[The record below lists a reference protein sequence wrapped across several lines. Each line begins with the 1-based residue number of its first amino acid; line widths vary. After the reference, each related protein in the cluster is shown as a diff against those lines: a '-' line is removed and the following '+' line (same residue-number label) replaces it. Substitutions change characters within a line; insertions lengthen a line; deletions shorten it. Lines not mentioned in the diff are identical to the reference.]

1 MRVLAGAK
9 RLSTP
14 PALRRSLSESSL
26 GRPASRDEEQL
37 RRHCS
42 TLPDSLRAPA
52 SPRGPAAEERSGS
65 SMRYSLYQSPHLL
78 LLQGYSQQH
87 KEIVKEIHFGVQ
99 ELRGARTSCLHH
111 PRFSRGKEN
120 KERAV
125 VLLARGA
132 GSGGVAAHPAQPPL
146 LTPRLPARQDSL
158 VYLLNREQHTVGQ
171 RTQASKP
178 SISLSAP
185 DILPLHCTIRKLR
198 ASRHRSEEQLVLEP
212 SAGAGVSIN
221 FCQVARTAV
230 LRHGDLLSL
239 GLYYLLLYK
248 DPTKAQPLPAQTLLR
263 LRALHPEGPP
273 VCGACGS
280 LLRERGFSGAPSKKR
295 GSSPTGG
302 PRAPRRKLML
312 EFEPAAEDV
321 LLRRIVTL
329 IEPGGDDHKLTPAF
343 LLCLCIQHSAT
354 SFEPGDFGQLLL
366 KAAKMIQRTVWVSRW
381 GGAKGW
387 GQWGPPPGFPSLVP
401 TSSLVLS
408 PSLPAQERTRELAE
422 KQSQHQDPAALSR
435 FGIADLLPDLQHIL
449 FWMSNAIEVLYFV
462 QQKSPTYIQSME
474 EELDVKGS
482 KESLFSSTITASE
495 EAMTVLEE
503 VIMYTFQQCVYYIS
517 KPRKSVE
524 LPRRASLLGR
534 RCLGRARLAPAA
546 ARRGGQQGIM
556 VRFRAGGKGA
566 PGLSP
571 LDRAAPRGSR
581 EQSGQCEA
589 GERGVV
595 CGTRP
600 ARTQGMLLGC
610 SVLASLSAAAQR
622 GGVLGVGCGSCK
634 KQTNKQR
641 KERGAAVS
649 SQLLLPPGQCLYVS
663 LPALLECNP
672 FPNPSEGREGWRA
685 SPPLP
690 EELRR
695 VVLTYQAVLDLLRQY
710 EVHPEI
716 TSQMF
721 AYLFFFSNTLLFNQ
735 LLDKGSSLGCFHWS
749 QGVKLRASVRL
760 LLEWLRGAGFEQ
772 LAQQF
777 FAKLA
782 SVANLLAMPGSQLLQ
797 LSWPALRAEFPALS
811 PAQLH
816 RVLSQ
821 CQAVMD
827 VGFVAA
833 WQPGEEESTAAF
845 QHEGMLESFDNHPPI
860 ILPSGG
866 FKVDLEVE
874 TLDDNIYRHLLYIR
888 HFLWSLQSKS
898 PHGGEGP
905 GSAPP
910 KVASVPAPHGGA
922 VFGVGG
928 GAFFGYLFLLFKKE
942 PRATPEIL
950 DENVSLVAAPGGCT
964 EPELDGSPQPT
975 LDANGCPRQHL
986 AGEPQLQEKL
996 QQLQLGRG
1004 TAPPA
1009 PSCLL
1014 TPPTT
1019 PLNFDSA
1026 SPESPQG
1033 TGKAL
1038 QDPRR
1043 NGMNGTK
1050 SSTPEGTQDRR
1061 CPWKGCRRNCK
1072 AEFGGRQSD
1081 NNPVSPL
1088 AGCSPTP
1095 YDYPTPES
1103 SSRSSATDDFC
1114 YVFVVELERGP
1125 LGLGMGLIDGL
1136 HTPLTSPGIYIRTL
1150 IEDSPAAADGRLSI
1164 GDRILAVNGTSLIGA
1179 DYQRL
1184 QGRAARTHLAVSALR
1199 AQLLWAHFFGAVSLW
1214 LGPQRSPL
1222 PLAALCSAV
1231 DLIRSGGKKLRF
1243 LVAKS
1248 DMEIAKKI
1256 VSSSSSS

>member
-1 MRVLAGAK
+1 MEGKKAREKDGKLCFMTTSRTMFYGPSSTMAPPSKNRLKRQSRLFSQVLYRTLSYKDRSSASASPAAGEDDPAELSTQLSAPGILKIFGGNICAGTNYKSVLVTGSSGARELVKEALERYGLSQLSAGQYALCDVIGRFEGPEKQWQTEGLRVLGDHEKPLLIQDLWKPREGFSRRLELRRRAEVEELAAKDVDTTTAGINAQARKLQRHRARGARRAAAGAE
-9 RLSTP
+9 RRGAP
-14 PALRRSLSESSL
+14 PALRRSLSETSL
-26 GRPASRDEEQL
+26 GTPARRAGTGAGAGAGSWLQ
-37 RRHCS
+37 RHCS
-42 TLPDSLRAPA
+42 TLPGS
-52 SPRGPAAEERSGS
+52 PAAARSGG

-87 KEIVKEIHFGVQ
+87 
-99 ELRGARTSCLHH
+99 
-111 PRFSRGKEN
+111 
-120 KERAV
+120 
-125 VLLARGA
+125 
-132 GSGGVAAHPAQPPL
+132 
-146 LTPRLPARQDSL
+146 DSL

-198 ASRHRSEEQLVLEP
+198 PSRHRSEEKLVLEP
-212 SAGAGVSIN
+212 IAGASISVN
-221 FCQVARTAV
+221 FAEVARTVV

-248 DPTKAQPLPAQTLLR
+248 DPMKAQPLPAQTLLR
-263 LRALHPEGPP
+263 LRALHPAAPEGRP

-280 LLRERGFSGAPSKKR
+280 LLREKDPAAKKQGPS
-295 GSSPTGG
+295 PAGG
-302 PRAPRRKLML
+302 PRTPRRKLQL
-312 EFEPAAEDV
+312 EFEPAAEDM
-321 LLRRIVTL
+321 LLWRIMTL

-366 KAAKMIQRTVWVSRW
+366 KVAKMIHRT
-381 GGAKGW
+381 
-387 GQWGPPPGFPSLVP
+387 
-401 TSSLVLS
+401 
-408 PSLPAQERTRELAE
+408 ERTQELSE
-422 KQSQHQDPAALSR
+422 KQSQHQDPASLSR
-435 FGIADLLPDLQHIL
+435 FTITDLLPDLQHII
-449 FWMSNAIEVLYFV
+449 FWMANAIEILYFV

-474 EELDVKGS
+474 EELDIRGS

-517 KPRKSVE
+517 K
-524 LPRRASLLGR
+524 
-534 RCLGRARLAPAA
+534 
-546 ARRGGQQGIM
+546 
-556 VRFRAGGKGA
+556 
-566 PGLSP
+566 
-571 LDRAAPRGSR
+571 
-581 EQSGQCEA
+581 
-589 GERGVV
+589 
-595 CGTRP
+595 
-600 ARTQGMLLGC
+600 
-610 SVLASLSAAAQR
+610 
-622 GGVLGVGCGSCK
+622 
-634 KQTNKQR
+634 
-641 KERGAAVS
+641 
-649 SQLLLPPGQCLYVS
+649 CLYVS

-672 FPNPSEGREGWRA
+672 FQSECRESWRA
-685 SPPLP
+685 APALP
-690 EELRR
+690 EDLRR
-695 VVLTYQAVLDLLRQY
+695 VVLIYQAVLDLLHQY

-760 LLEWLRGAGFEQ
+760 LLDWLRGAGFEQ

-782 SVANLLAMPGSQLLQ
+782 SVANLLAMPGSQLVQ
-797 LSWPALRAEFPALS
+797 MTWPSLRAEFPALS

-827 VGFVAA
+827 TGCVAA
-833 WQPGEEESTAAF
+833 WQPSEEESPATF
-845 QHEGMLESFDNHPPI
+845 QPDEMLESFDNHPPI

-898 PHGGEGP
+898 PHTGEGP
-905 GSAPP
+905 GSAPT
-910 KVASVPAPHGGA
+910 KSV
-922 VFGVGG
+922 
-928 GAFFGYLFLLFKKE
+928 FLLKKE
-942 PRATPEIL
+942 ACKTPEVL
-950 DENVSLVAAPGGCT
+950 EVSESPAAALGSTTAQEDYCSPGGCA
-964 EPELDGSPQPT
+964 EPEPEGSPQPCLAT
-975 LDANGCPRQHL
+975 NGCPCEHH
-986 AGEPQLQEKL
+986 GEPQIQEKL
-996 QQLQLGRG
+996 KQLQLGRSPAPKAG
-1004 TAPPA
+1004 TAPTDS
-1009 PSCLL
+1009 SCLL

-1019 PLNFDSA
+1019 PLNFDSG

-1033 TGKAL
+1033 TGKGL

-1050 SSTPEGTQDRR
+1050 GSTPE
-1061 CPWKGCRRNCK
+1061 
-1072 AEFGGRQSD
+1072 
-1081 NNPVSPL
+1081 
-1088 AGCSPTP
+1088 GCSPTP

-1125 LGLGMGLIDGL
+1125 IGLGMGLIDGV
-1136 HTPLTSPGIYIRTL
+1136 HTPLCSPGIYIRTL

-1179 DYQRL
+1179 DYQ
-1184 QGRAARTHLAVSALR
+1184 
-1199 AQLLWAHFFGAVSLW
+1199 
-1214 LGPQRSPL
+1214 
-1222 PLAALCSAV
+1222 SAV

-1248 DMEIAKKI
+1248 DTEIAKKI
-1256 VSSSSSS
+1256 SSSSSVS

>member
-1 MRVLAGAK
+1 
-9 RLSTP
+9 
-14 PALRRSLSESSL
+14 
-26 GRPASRDEEQL
+26 
-37 RRHCS
+37 
-42 TLPDSLRAPA
+42 
-52 SPRGPAAEERSGS
+52 
-65 SMRYSLYQSPHLL
+65 
-78 LLQGYSQQH
+78 
-87 KEIVKEIHFGVQ
+87 
-99 ELRGARTSCLHH
+99 
-111 PRFSRGKEN
+111 
-120 KERAV
+120 
-125 VLLARGA
+125 
-132 GSGGVAAHPAQPPL
+132 
-146 LTPRLPARQDSL
+146 RQDSL

-198 ASRHRSEEQLVLEP
+198 PSRHRSEEKLVLEP
-212 SAGAGVSIN
+212 IAGAGISVN
-221 FCQVARTAV
+221 FAEVARTVV

-248 DPTKAQPLPAQTLLR
+248 DPMKAQPLPAQTLLR
-263 LRALHPEGPP
+263 LRALHPEGPH

-280 LLRERGFSGAPSKKR
+280 LLREKDPAAKKR
-295 GSSPTGG
+295 GPSPAGG
-302 PRAPRRKLML
+302 PRTPRRKLQL

-321 LLRRIVTL
+321 LLRRIMSL

-354 SFEPGDFGQLLL
+354 NFEPGDFGQLLL
-366 KAAKMIQRTVWVSRW
+366 KAAKMIQRTVW
-381 GGAKGW
+381 
-387 GQWGPPPGFPSLVP
+387 
-401 TSSLVLS
+401 
-408 PSLPAQERTRELAE
+408 ERTRELAE
-422 KQSQHQDPAALSR
+422 KQSQHQDPATLSR
-435 FGIADLLPDLQHIL
+435 FTITDLLPDLQHII
-449 FWMSNAIEVLYFV
+449 FWMANAIEILYFV

-474 EELDVKGS
+474 EELDIKGS

-517 KPRKSVE
+517 K
-524 LPRRASLLGR
+524 
-534 RCLGRARLAPAA
+534 
-546 ARRGGQQGIM
+546 
-556 VRFRAGGKGA
+556 
-566 PGLSP
+566 
-571 LDRAAPRGSR
+571 
-581 EQSGQCEA
+581 
-589 GERGVV
+589 
-595 CGTRP
+595 
-600 ARTQGMLLGC
+600 
-610 SVLASLSAAAQR
+610 
-622 GGVLGVGCGSCK
+622 
-634 KQTNKQR
+634 
-641 KERGAAVS
+641 
-649 SQLLLPPGQCLYVS
+649 CLYVS

-672 FPNPSEGREGWRA
+672 FQSECRESWRGT
-685 SPPLP
+685 PPLP

-695 VVLTYQAVLDLLRQY
+695 VVLIYQAVLDLLHQY

-735 LLDKGSSLGCFHWS
+735 LLDKGSSLSCYHWS

-782 SVANLLAMPGSQLLQ
+782 SVANLLAMPGSQLVQ
-797 LSWPALRAEFPALS
+797 MTWPSLRAEFPALS

-827 VGFVAA
+827 VGCISA
-833 WQPGEEESTAAF
+833 WQPSQEESTF
-845 QHEGMLESFDNHPPI
+845 QPDEVLESFDNHPPI

-888 HFLWSLQSKS
+888 HFLWSLQSRS
-898 PHGGEGP
+898 PHTSEGP
-905 GSAPP
+905 GSALP
-910 KVASVPAPHGGA
+910 KVACNPRGDCSSSGARGPPWEAPSPRRISAPWGA
-922 VFGVGG
+922 VPSQR
-928 GAFFGYLFLLFKKE
+928 GA
-942 PRATPEIL
+942 PSSAWP
-950 DENVSLVAAPGGCT
+950 P
-964 EPELDGSPQPT
+964 P
-975 LDANGCPRQHL
+975 

-996 QQLQLGRG
+996 KQLQLGRSPVPKGG
-1004 TAPPA
+1004 TAPTDS
-1009 PSCLL
+1009 SCLL

-1019 PLNFDSA
+1019 PLNFDSG

-1033 TGKAL
+1033 TGKGL
-1038 QDPRR
+1038 QEPRR

-1050 SSTPEGTQDRR
+1050 GGTPE
-1061 CPWKGCRRNCK
+1061 
-1072 AEFGGRQSD
+1072 
-1081 NNPVSPL
+1081 
-1088 AGCSPTP
+1088 GCSPTP

-1125 LGLGMGLIDGL
+1125 IGLGMGLIDGV
-1136 HTPLTSPGIYIRTL
+1136 HTPLCSPGIYIRTL

-1179 DYQRL
+1179 DYQ
-1184 QGRAARTHLAVSALR
+1184 
-1199 AQLLWAHFFGAVSLW
+1199 
-1214 LGPQRSPL
+1214 
-1222 PLAALCSAV
+1222 SAV

-1248 DMEIAKKI
+1248 DIEIAKKI
-1256 VSSSSSS
+1256 

>member
-1 MRVLAGAK
+1 MFYGSSSTMAPPSKNRLKRQSRIFSQVLYRTLSYKDRSSTSASPAASEDDPAELSTQLSAPGVLKIFGGNICAGTNYKSVLATGSSGARELVKEALERYGLSQLSAGQYALCDVIGRFEGPEKQWQTKGLRVLGDHEKPLLIQDLWKPREGFSRRLELRKRAEVEELAARDVDTTTAGQSWVQGRGRVWGAV
-9 RLSTP
+9 TP
-14 PALRRSLSESSL
+14 PKLPAGDAPHSSSFCTCF
-26 GRPASRDEEQL
+26 GHGEVVQAGGEPHFS
-37 RRHCS
+37 C
-42 TLPDSLRAPA
+42 RAPGVPSPH
-52 SPRGPAAEERSGS
+52 SPRF
-65 SMRYSLYQSPHLL
+65 MSP
-78 LLQGYSQQH
+78 
-87 KEIVKEIHFGVQ
+87 
-99 ELRGARTSCLHH
+99 
-111 PRFSRGKEN
+111 
-120 KERAV
+120 
-125 VLLARGA
+125 
-132 GSGGVAAHPAQPPL
+132 
-146 LTPRLPARQDSL
+146 LPAWQDSL

-198 ASRHRSEEQLVLEP
+198 PSRHRWEEKLVLEP
-212 SAGAGVSIN
+212 IAGAGISIN
-221 FCQVARTAV
+221 FAEVARTVV

-248 DPTKAQPLPAQTLLR
+248 DPMKAQPLPMQTLLR
-263 LRALHPEGPP
+263 LRALHPAVPEGPP
-273 VCGACGS
+273 VCRACGS
-280 LLRERGFSGAPSKKR
+280 LLKERDPATKKR
-295 GSSPTGG
+295 GPSPAGG
-302 PRAPRRKLML
+302 PGAPRRKLLL

-321 LLRRIVTL
+321 LLRRIMTL

-366 KAAKMIQRTVWVSRW
+366 KVAKMIQRTVW
-381 GGAKGW
+381 
-387 GQWGPPPGFPSLVP
+387 
-401 TSSLVLS
+401 
-408 PSLPAQERTRELAE
+408 ERTRELAE
-422 KQSQHQDPAALSR
+422 KQSQHQDPATLSC
-435 FGIADLLPDLQHIL
+435 FTITDLLPDLQHIL
-449 FWMSNAIEVLYFV
+449 FWMANAIEVLYFI

-474 EELDVKGS
+474 EELDVRGS

-503 VIMYTFQQCVYYIS
+503 VIMYTFQQCVYYVS
-517 KPRKSVE
+517 K
-524 LPRRASLLGR
+524 
-534 RCLGRARLAPAA
+534 
-546 ARRGGQQGIM
+546 
-556 VRFRAGGKGA
+556 
-566 PGLSP
+566 
-571 LDRAAPRGSR
+571 
-581 EQSGQCEA
+581 
-589 GERGVV
+589 
-595 CGTRP
+595 
-600 ARTQGMLLGC
+600 
-610 SVLASLSAAAQR
+610 
-622 GGVLGVGCGSCK
+622 
-634 KQTNKQR
+634 
-641 KERGAAVS
+641 
-649 SQLLLPPGQCLYVS
+649 CLYVS

-672 FPNPSEGREGWRA
+672 FQSECREGWRA

-695 VVLTYQAVLDLLRQY
+695 IVLIYQAVLDLLRRY
-710 EVHPEI
+710 EVHPEV

-760 LLEWLRGAGFEQ
+760 LLDWLRGAGFEQ

-777 FAKLA
+777 FAKLT
-782 SVANLLAMPGSQLLQ
+782 SVANLLAMPGSQLVQ
-797 LSWPALRAEFPALS
+797 MTWPSLRADFPALS

-827 VGFVAA
+827 VGCIAA
-833 WQPGEEESTAAF
+833 WQPSEEESPAAF
-845 QHEGMLESFDNHPPI
+845 QPEEMLESFDNHPPI

-898 PHGGEGP
+898 THTSGGP
-905 GSAPP
+905 GSASP
-910 KVASVPAPHGGA
+910 KVPTEG
-922 VFGVGG
+922 
-928 GAFFGYLFLLFKKE
+928 LFLSWVGRRVLARAWLLPWRALS
-942 PRATPEIL
+942 PRRTMAPWG
-950 DENVSLVAAPGGCT
+950 AAPSRRG
-964 EPELDGSPQPT
+964 PPRSAWPPT
-975 LDANGCPRQHL
+975 
-986 AGEPQLQEKL
+986 GETQLQEKL

-1004 TAPPA
+1004 PAPRAGTAPTD

-1019 PLNFDSA
+1019 PLNFDSG

-1033 TGKAL
+1033 TSKGL
-1038 QDPRR
+1038 QEPRR

-1050 SSTPEGTQDRR
+1050 GSTPE
-1061 CPWKGCRRNCK
+1061 
-1072 AEFGGRQSD
+1072 
-1081 NNPVSPL
+1081 
-1088 AGCSPTP
+1088 GCSPTP

-1125 LGLGMGLIDGL
+1125 IGLGMGLIDGL
-1136 HTPLTSPGIYIRTL
+1136 HTPLCSPGIYIRTL
-1150 IEDSPAAADGRLSI
+1150 IEDSPAATDGRLSI

-1179 DYQRL
+1179 DYQ
-1184 QGRAARTHLAVSALR
+1184 
-1199 AQLLWAHFFGAVSLW
+1199 
-1214 LGPQRSPL
+1214 
-1222 PLAALCSAV
+1222 SAV

-1256 VSSSSSS
+1256 

>member
-1 MRVLAGAK
+1 MFYGSSSTMAPPSKNRLKRQSRIFSQVLYRTLSYKDRSSASASPAAGEDDPAELSTQLSAPGVLKIFGGNICAGTNYKSVLATGSSGALELVKEALERYGLSQLSAGQYALCDVIGRFEGPDKRWQTEGLRVLGDHEKPLLIQDLWKPREGFSRRLELRKRAEVEELAARDVDTTTAGQSQV
-9 RLSTP
+9 RGVERVWRVVTP
-14 PALRRSLSESSL
+14 SNTSSFCIREENREKEQCWVGGW
-26 GRPASRDEEQL
+26 GRAGG
-37 RRHCS
+37 CS
-42 TLPDSLRAPA
+42 THRTAGKRVPSLPL
-52 SPRGPAAEERSGS
+52 
-65 SMRYSLYQSPHLL
+65 
-78 LLQGYSQQH
+78 
-87 KEIVKEIHFGVQ
+87 
-99 ELRGARTSCLHH
+99 H
-111 PRFSRGKEN
+111 PRFM
-120 KERAV
+120 
-125 VLLARGA
+125 
-132 GSGGVAAHPAQPPL
+132 
-146 LTPRLPARQDSL
+146 PRLSRRQDSL

-198 ASRHRSEEQLVLEP
+198 SSRHRSEEKLVLEP
-212 SAGAGVSIN
+212 IAGAAISVN
-221 FCQVARTAV
+221 FAKVARTVV

-248 DPTKAQPLPAQTLLR
+248 DPMKAQPLPAQTLLR
-263 LRALHPEGPP
+263 LRALHPAAPEGSP

-280 LLRERGFSGAPSKKR
+280 LLKEKDSVSKRR
-295 GSSPTGG
+295 GSSPAGG
-302 PRAPRRKLML
+302 LRTPRRKLLL

-321 LLRRIVTL
+321 LLRRIMTL

-366 KAAKMIQRTVWVSRW
+366 KVAKMIQRTVW
-381 GGAKGW
+381 
-387 GQWGPPPGFPSLVP
+387 
-401 TSSLVLS
+401 
-408 PSLPAQERTRELAE
+408 ERTRELAE

-435 FGIADLLPDLQHIL
+435 FTITDLLPDLQHIL
-449 FWMSNAIEVLYFV
+449 FWMANAIEVLYFI

-474 EELDVKGS
+474 EELDVRGS

-517 KPRKSVE
+517 K
-524 LPRRASLLGR
+524 
-534 RCLGRARLAPAA
+534 
-546 ARRGGQQGIM
+546 
-556 VRFRAGGKGA
+556 
-566 PGLSP
+566 
-571 LDRAAPRGSR
+571 
-581 EQSGQCEA
+581 
-589 GERGVV
+589 
-595 CGTRP
+595 
-600 ARTQGMLLGC
+600 
-610 SVLASLSAAAQR
+610 
-622 GGVLGVGCGSCK
+622 
-634 KQTNKQR
+634 
-641 KERGAAVS
+641 
-649 SQLLLPPGQCLYVS
+649 CLYVS

-672 FPNPSEGREGWRA
+672 FQSECRESWRP

-695 VVLTYQAVLDLLRQY
+695 VVLVYQAALDLLRQY

-716 TSQMF
+716 ISQMF

-735 LLDKGSSLGCFHWS
+735 LLEKGSSLGCFHWS

-760 LLEWLRGAGFEQ
+760 LLDWLRSAGFEQ

-797 LSWPALRAEFPALS
+797 MTWSSLRAEFPALS

-827 VGFVAA
+827 MGCITG
-833 WQPGEEESTAAF
+833 WQPGEEENPATF
-845 QHEGMLESFDNHPPI
+845 QPDEMLESFDNHPPI

-898 PHGGEGP
+898 PHSSEGP
-905 GSAPP
+905 GSAPL
-910 KVASVPAPHGGA
+910 KVAWTPRRAITPLGGHEGLGVLWRSFRAQCQGLAALTRAAGRISAANPAAWGVWEGLAPKAAPAP
-922 VFGVGG
+922 
-928 GAFFGYLFLLFKKE
+928 
-942 PRATPEIL
+942 T
-950 DENVSLVAAPGGCT
+950 D
-964 EPELDGSPQPT
+964 
-975 LDANGCPRQHL
+975 
-986 AGEPQLQEKL
+986 
-996 QQLQLGRG
+996 
-1004 TAPPA
+1004 
-1009 PSCLL
+1009 SCLL

-1019 PLNFDSA
+1019 PLNFDSG

-1033 TGKAL
+1033 TSKGL

-1050 SSTPEGTQDRR
+1050 GSTPE
-1061 CPWKGCRRNCK
+1061 
-1072 AEFGGRQSD
+1072 
-1081 NNPVSPL
+1081 
-1088 AGCSPTP
+1088 GCSPTP

-1125 LGLGMGLIDGL
+1125 IGLGMGLIDGL
-1136 HTPLTSPGIYIRTL
+1136 HTPLCSPGIYIRTL

-1179 DYQRL
+1179 DYQ
-1184 QGRAARTHLAVSALR
+1184 
-1199 AQLLWAHFFGAVSLW
+1199 
-1214 LGPQRSPL
+1214 
-1222 PLAALCSAV
+1222 SAV

-1256 VSSSSSS
+1256 

>member
-1 MRVLAGAK
+1 MFYGSSSTMAPPSKNRLKRQSRIFSQVLYRTLSYKDRSSTSASPAAGEDDPAELSTQLSAPGVLKIFGGNICAGTNYKSVLATGSSGARELVKEALERYGLSQLSAGQYALCDVIGRFEGPEKQWQMEGLRVLGDHEKPLLVQDLWKPREGFSRRLELRKRAELEELAAKDVDTTTAARRLQARGARRGPAGAE
-9 RLSTP
+9 RRCP
-14 PALRRSLSESSL
+14 PAATLRRSLSETSL
-26 GRPASRDEEQL
+26 GQRDEPGARRRPQ
-37 RRHCS
+37 RHCCP
-42 TLPDSLRAPA
+42 LPGS
-52 SPRGPAAEERSGS
+52 PAARSGG

-87 KEIVKEIHFGVQ
+87 
-99 ELRGARTSCLHH
+99 
-111 PRFSRGKEN
+111 
-120 KERAV
+120 
-125 VLLARGA
+125 
-132 GSGGVAAHPAQPPL
+132 
-146 LTPRLPARQDSL
+146 DSL

-198 ASRHRSEEQLVLEP
+198 PSRHRSEEKLVLEP
-212 SAGAGVSIN
+212 IAGASISIN
-221 FCQVARTAV
+221 FAEVARTVV

-248 DPTKAQPLPAQTLLR
+248 DPMKAQPLPAQTLLR
-263 LRALHPEGPP
+263 LRALHPAVPEGTP
-273 VCGACGS
+273 VCRACGS
-280 LLRERGFSGAPSKKR
+280 LLKEKEPATKSQGPSPSN
-295 GSSPTGG
+295 GSRT
-302 PRAPRRKLML
+302 PRRKLLL

-321 LLRRIVTL
+321 LLRRIMTL

-366 KAAKMIQRTVWVSRW
+366 KVAKMIQRTVW
-381 GGAKGW
+381 
-387 GQWGPPPGFPSLVP
+387 
-401 TSSLVLS
+401 
-408 PSLPAQERTRELAE
+408 ERTRELAE
-422 KQSQHQDPAALSR
+422 KQSQHQDPATLSR
-435 FGIADLLPDLQHIL
+435 FTIADLLPDLQHIL
-449 FWMSNAIEVLYFV
+449 FWMANAIEVLYFV

-474 EELDVKGS
+474 EELDVRGS

-517 KPRKSVE
+517 K
-524 LPRRASLLGR
+524 
-534 RCLGRARLAPAA
+534 
-546 ARRGGQQGIM
+546 
-556 VRFRAGGKGA
+556 
-566 PGLSP
+566 
-571 LDRAAPRGSR
+571 
-581 EQSGQCEA
+581 
-589 GERGVV
+589 
-595 CGTRP
+595 
-600 ARTQGMLLGC
+600 
-610 SVLASLSAAAQR
+610 
-622 GGVLGVGCGSCK
+622 
-634 KQTNKQR
+634 
-641 KERGAAVS
+641 
-649 SQLLLPPGQCLYVS
+649 CLYVS
-663 LPALLECNP
+663 LPVLLECNP
-672 FPNPSEGREGWRA
+672 FQNECRESWRA
-685 SPPLP
+685 NPPLP
-690 EELRR
+690 EEIQR
-695 VVLTYQAVLDLLRQY
+695 VVLIYQATLDLLRQY

-760 LLEWLRGAGFEQ
+760 LLEWLRDAGFEQ
-772 LAQQF
+772 LTQQF
-777 FAKLA
+777 FAKLS
-782 SVANLLAMPGSQLLQ
+782 SVANLLAMPGSQLVQ
-797 LSWPALRAEFPALS
+797 MTWSSLRAEFPALS

-827 VGFVAA
+827 LGCISA
-833 WQPGEEESTAAF
+833 WQPSEEEESLAIF
-845 QHEGMLESFDNHPPI
+845 QPDEMLESFDNHPPI

-888 HFLWSLQSKS
+888 HFLWSLQSKT
-898 PHGGEGP
+898 PPADEGP
-905 GSAPP
+905 GSGPP
-910 KVASVPAPHGGA
+910 KVASTPQRGSSSPGWAGAPWLLPWGAPSPRRTTAPWGA
-922 VFGVGG
+922 V
-928 GAFFGYLFLLFKKE
+928 
-942 PRATPEIL
+942 PSQR
-950 DENVSLVAAPGGCT
+950 
-964 EPELDGSPQPT
+964 GSPQSAWP
-975 LDANGCPRQHL
+975 P
-986 AGEPQLQEKL
+986 PQLQEKL
-996 QQLQLGRG
+996 KQLQLGRG
-1004 TAPPA
+1004 PAPKASMAPTD

-1019 PLNFDSA
+1019 PLNFDTG

-1033 TGKAL
+1033 TSKGL

-1050 SSTPEGTQDRR
+1050 GSTPE
-1061 CPWKGCRRNCK
+1061 
-1072 AEFGGRQSD
+1072 
-1081 NNPVSPL
+1081 
-1088 AGCSPTP
+1088 GCSPTP

-1125 LGLGMGLIDGL
+1125 IGLGMGLIDGL
-1136 HTPLTSPGIYIRTL
+1136 HTPLCSPGIYIRTL
-1150 IEDSPAAADGRLSI
+1150 IEDSPAATDGRLSI

-1179 DYQRL
+1179 DYQ
-1184 QGRAARTHLAVSALR
+1184 
-1199 AQLLWAHFFGAVSLW
+1199 
-1214 LGPQRSPL
+1214 
-1222 PLAALCSAV
+1222 SAV

-1256 VSSSSSS
+1256 

>member
-1 MRVLAGAK
+1 MEGQAGCEKDGKPRPMTTSRTMFYGSSSTMAPPSKNRLKRQSRLLSQVLQRTLSYKDRSPTSASPAAAGDDPAELSTQLSAPGILKIFGGNICAGTNYKSVLATGSSGARELVKEALERYGLSQLGAGHYALCDVIGRFEGPEKRWHIEGLRVLGDHEKPLLIQDLWKPREGFSRRLELRRRAEVEEMAARDVDTTTAGINAQARKLQRHRARGAMRVLAGAK

-26 GRPASRDEEQL
+26 GRSASRDEEQL

-87 KEIVKEIHFGVQ
+87 
-99 ELRGARTSCLHH
+99 
-111 PRFSRGKEN
+111 
-120 KERAV
+120 
-125 VLLARGA
+125 
-132 GSGGVAAHPAQPPL
+132 
-146 LTPRLPARQDSL
+146 DSL

-248 DPTKAQPLPAQTLLR
+248 DPMKAQPLPAQTLLR
-263 LRALHPEGPP
+263 LRALHPEGPQ

-280 LLRERGFSGAPSKKR
+280 LLKERGFSGAPAKKR
-295 GSSPTGG
+295 GPSPTGG
-302 PRAPRRKLML
+302 PRAPRRKLLL

-366 KAAKMIQRTVWVSRW
+366 KAAKMIQRTVW
-381 GGAKGW
+381 
-387 GQWGPPPGFPSLVP
+387 
-401 TSSLVLS
+401 
-408 PSLPAQERTRELAE
+408 ERTRELAE
-422 KQSQHQDPAALSR
+422 KQSQHQDPATLSR

-517 KPRKSVE
+517 K
-524 LPRRASLLGR
+524 
-534 RCLGRARLAPAA
+534 
-546 ARRGGQQGIM
+546 
-556 VRFRAGGKGA
+556 
-566 PGLSP
+566 
-571 LDRAAPRGSR
+571 
-581 EQSGQCEA
+581 
-589 GERGVV
+589 
-595 CGTRP
+595 
-600 ARTQGMLLGC
+600 
-610 SVLASLSAAAQR
+610 
-622 GGVLGVGCGSCK
+622 
-634 KQTNKQR
+634 
-641 KERGAAVS
+641 
-649 SQLLLPPGQCLYVS
+649 CLYVS
-663 LPALLECNP
+663 LPALLECDP
-672 FPNPSEGREGWRA
+672 FQNEGREGWRA

-797 LSWPALRAEFPALS
+797 MSWPALRAEFPALS

-910 KVASVPAPHGGA
+910 K
-922 VFGVGG
+922 
-928 GAFFGYLFLLFKKE
+928 KE
-942 PRATPEIL
+942 PRATPEVL
-950 DENVSLVAAPGGCT
+950 EENTSLVAAPGSSTVTPGGCS
-964 EPELDGSPQPT
+964 EPDGSPPPA
-975 LDANGCPRQHL
+975 LAANGCPRQHP

-1004 TAPPA
+1004 PPPPA

-1019 PLNFDSA
+1019 PLNFDFA

-1050 SSTPEGTQDRR
+1050 SSTPE
-1061 CPWKGCRRNCK
+1061 
-1072 AEFGGRQSD
+1072 
-1081 NNPVSPL
+1081 
-1088 AGCSPTP
+1088 GCSPTP

-1179 DYQRL
+1179 DYQ
-1184 QGRAARTHLAVSALR
+1184 
-1199 AQLLWAHFFGAVSLW
+1199 
-1214 LGPQRSPL
+1214 
-1222 PLAALCSAV
+1222 SAV

-1248 DMEIAKKI
+1248 DMEITKKI

>member
-1 MRVLAGAK
+1 MEGEKACEKDGKLRPMTTSRAMFYGSSSTMTPPSKNRLKRQSRIFSQVLYRTLSYKDRSSASASPAAGEDDPAELSTQLSAPGVLKIFGGNICAGTNYKSVLATGSSGARELVKEALERYGLSQLSAGQYALCDVIGRFEGPEKQWQTEGLRVLGDHEKPLLIQDLWKPREGFSRRLELRKRAEVEELAARDVDTTTAGINAQARK
-9 RLSTP
+9 LQRHRARGARRP
-14 PALRRSLSESSL
+14 PAGVERLGPPPTLRRSLSETSL
-26 GRPASRDEEQL
+26 GN
-37 RRHCS
+37 
-42 TLPDSLRAPA
+42 
-52 SPRGPAAEERSGS
+52 PAAA
-65 SMRYSLYQSPHLL
+65 PTA
-78 LLQGYSQQH
+78 LQGGGSLLPT
-87 KEIVKEIHFGVQ
+87 
-99 ELRGARTSCLHH
+99 LR
-111 PRFSRGKEN
+111 FM
-120 KERAV
+120 
-125 VLLARGA
+125 
-132 GSGGVAAHPAQPPL
+132 PPL
-146 LTPRLPARQDSL
+146 PVWQDSL

-198 ASRHRSEEQLVLEP
+198 PSRHRSEEKLVLEP
-212 SAGAGVSIN
+212 IAGAGISVN
-221 FCQVARTAV
+221 FAKVARTVV

-248 DPTKAQPLPAQTLLR
+248 DPMKAQPLPAQTLLR
-263 LRALHPEGPP
+263 LRALHPAVPEGPP
-273 VCGACGS
+273 VCRACGS
-280 LLRERGFSGAPSKKR
+280 LLKERDPVTKKR
-295 GSSPTGG
+295 GPSPAGG
-302 PRAPRRKLML
+302 PRVPRRKLLL

-321 LLRRIVTL
+321 LLRRIMTL

-366 KAAKMIQRTVWVSRW
+366 KAAKMIQRTVW
-381 GGAKGW
+381 
-387 GQWGPPPGFPSLVP
+387 
-401 TSSLVLS
+401 
-408 PSLPAQERTRELAE
+408 ERTRELAE
-422 KQSQHQDPAALSR
+422 KQSQHQDPAALSH
-435 FGIADLLPDLQHIL
+435 FTITDLLPDLQHIL
-449 FWMSNAIEVLYFV
+449 FWMANAIEVLYFI

-474 EELDVKGS
+474 EELDVRGS

-517 KPRKSVE
+517 K
-524 LPRRASLLGR
+524 
-534 RCLGRARLAPAA
+534 
-546 ARRGGQQGIM
+546 
-556 VRFRAGGKGA
+556 
-566 PGLSP
+566 
-571 LDRAAPRGSR
+571 
-581 EQSGQCEA
+581 
-589 GERGVV
+589 
-595 CGTRP
+595 
-600 ARTQGMLLGC
+600 
-610 SVLASLSAAAQR
+610 
-622 GGVLGVGCGSCK
+622 
-634 KQTNKQR
+634 
-641 KERGAAVS
+641 
-649 SQLLLPPGQCLYVS
+649 CLYVS

-672 FPNPSEGREGWRA
+672 FQNECRESWRT

-695 VVLTYQAVLDLLRQY
+695 VVLIYQAALDLLRQY

-782 SVANLLAMPGSQLLQ
+782 SVANLLAMPGSQLVQ
-797 LSWPALRAEFPALS
+797 MTWPSLRAEFPALS
-811 PAQLH
+811 PAQLY

-827 VGFVAA
+827 VGCIAA
-833 WQPGEEESTAAF
+833 WQPGEEENPATF
-845 QHEGMLESFDNHPPI
+845 QPDDMLESFDNHPPI
-860 ILPSGG
+860 VLPSGG

-888 HFLWSLQSKS
+888 HFLWSLRSKS
-898 PHGGEGP
+898 PHASEGP

-910 KVASVPAPHGGA
+910 KKEACTTPDVLEVSESPAA
-922 VFGVGG
+922 
-928 GAFFGYLFLLFKKE
+928 
-942 PRATPEIL
+942 ATLGNTITQE
-950 DENVSLVAAPGGCT
+950 DYCSLGGCA
-964 EPELDGSPQPT
+964 EPEGNPPLSLAT
-975 LDANGCPRQHL
+975 NGCPCEHP

-996 QQLQLGRG
+996 KQLQLGRG
-1004 TAPPA
+1004 PAPKAGTAPTD

-1019 PLNFDSA
+1019 PLNFDSG

-1033 TGKAL
+1033 TGKGL

-1050 SSTPEGTQDRR
+1050 GSTPE
-1061 CPWKGCRRNCK
+1061 
-1072 AEFGGRQSD
+1072 
-1081 NNPVSPL
+1081 
-1088 AGCSPTP
+1088 GCSPTP

-1125 LGLGMGLIDGL
+1125 IGLGMGLIDGL
-1136 HTPLTSPGIYIRTL
+1136 HTPLCSPGIYIRTL
-1150 IEDSPAAADGRLSI
+1150 IEDSPAATDGRLSI

-1179 DYQRL
+1179 DYQ
-1184 QGRAARTHLAVSALR
+1184 
-1199 AQLLWAHFFGAVSLW
+1199 
-1214 LGPQRSPL
+1214 
-1222 PLAALCSAV
+1222 SAV

-1256 VSSSSSS
+1256 SSSSSSS

>member
-1 MRVLAGAK
+1 MFYGSSSTMAPPSKNRLKRQSRIFSQVLYRTLSYKDRSSSSASPAGGEDDPAELSTQLSAPGVLKIFGGNICAGTNYKSVLATGSSGARELVKEALERYGLSQLSAGQYALCDVIGRFEGPEKQWQTEGLRVLGDHEK
-9 RLSTP
+9 PLLIQDLWKPREGFSRRL
-14 PALRRSLSESSL
+14 
-26 GRPASRDEEQL
+26 
-37 RRHCS
+37 
-42 TLPDSLRAPA
+42 
-52 SPRGPAAEERSGS
+52 
-65 SMRYSLYQSPHLL
+65 
-78 LLQGYSQQH
+78 
-87 KEIVKEIHFGVQ
+87 
-99 ELRGARTSCLHH
+99 ELRKRAEVEELAAKDVDTTTAGQSGA
-111 PRFSRGKEN
+111 RGKERVWGAATLL
-120 KERAV
+120 KLPVGDAPHTSSFCPCSGYGV
-125 VLLARGA
+125 VLGLQPAACMGTA
-132 GSGGVAAHPAQPPL
+132 GGCSTHCTAGRRAPTPSSPQL
-146 LTPRLPARQDSL
+146 MPRLPAWQDSL

-198 ASRHRSEEQLVLEP
+198 PSRHHSEEKLVLEP
-212 SAGAGVSIN
+212 IAGAGISVN
-221 FCQVARTAV
+221 FAEVARTVV

-248 DPTKAQPLPAQTLLR
+248 DPMKAQPLPAQTLLR
-263 LRALHPEGPP
+263 LRALHPTGPEGSS
-273 VCGACGS
+273 VCRACGS
-280 LLRERGFSGAPSKKR
+280 LLKERDPATKKQGPS
-295 GSSPTGG
+295 PVGG
-302 PRAPRRKLML
+302 PRTPRRKLLL

-321 LLRRIVTL
+321 LLRRIMTL

-354 SFEPGDFGQLLL
+354 SFETGDFGQLLL
-366 KAAKMIQRTVWVSRW
+366 KVAKMIQRTVW
-381 GGAKGW
+381 
-387 GQWGPPPGFPSLVP
+387 
-401 TSSLVLS
+401 
-408 PSLPAQERTRELAE
+408 ERTRELAE

-435 FGIADLLPDLQHIL
+435 FTITDLLPDLQHIL
-449 FWMSNAIEVLYFV
+449 FWMANAIEVLYFV

-474 EELDVKGS
+474 EELDVRGS

-517 KPRKSVE
+517 K
-524 LPRRASLLGR
+524 
-534 RCLGRARLAPAA
+534 
-546 ARRGGQQGIM
+546 
-556 VRFRAGGKGA
+556 
-566 PGLSP
+566 
-571 LDRAAPRGSR
+571 
-581 EQSGQCEA
+581 
-589 GERGVV
+589 
-595 CGTRP
+595 
-600 ARTQGMLLGC
+600 
-610 SVLASLSAAAQR
+610 
-622 GGVLGVGCGSCK
+622 
-634 KQTNKQR
+634 
-641 KERGAAVS
+641 
-649 SQLLLPPGQCLYVS
+649 CLYVS

-672 FPNPSEGREGWRA
+672 FQNECRESWRTT
-685 SPPLP
+685 PPLP
-690 EELRR
+690 EEIRR
-695 VVLTYQAVLDLLRQY
+695 VVLIYQATLDLLRQY

-735 LLDKGSSLGCFHWS
+735 LMDKGSSLGCFHWS

-777 FAKLA
+777 FAKL
-782 SVANLLAMPGSQLLQ
+782 SNVANLLAMPGSQLVQ
-797 LSWPALRAEFPALS
+797 MTWPSLRVEFPALS

-827 VGFVAA
+827 VGCIAA
-833 WQPGEEESTAAF
+833 WQPSEEESLATF
-845 QHEGMLESFDNHPPI
+845 QPDEMLESFDNHPPI

-888 HFLWSLQSKS
+888 HFLWSLQSKT
-898 PHGGEGP
+898 PPTGEGP

-910 KVASVPAPHGGA
+910 KACPSNLVCGEGGERRMSAGSAPFLPAPPSPRRTTAPWGA
-922 VFGVGG
+922 ALSWM
-928 GAFFGYLFLLFKKE
+928 GAPHFAW
-942 PRATPEIL
+942 PPT
-950 DENVSLVAAPGGCT
+950 AAPLGKG
-964 EPELDGSPQPT
+964 PSPK
-975 LDANGCPRQHL
+975 AS
-986 AGEPQLQEKL
+986 
-996 QQLQLGRG
+996 
-1004 TAPPA
+1004 TAPTD

-1019 PLNFDSA
+1019 PLNFDTG

-1033 TGKAL
+1033 TGKGL

-1050 SSTPEGTQDRR
+1050 GSTPE
-1061 CPWKGCRRNCK
+1061 
-1072 AEFGGRQSD
+1072 
-1081 NNPVSPL
+1081 
-1088 AGCSPTP
+1088 GCSPTP

-1125 LGLGMGLIDGL
+1125 IGLGMGLIDGL
-1136 HTPLTSPGIYIRTL
+1136 HTPLCSPGIYIRTL
-1150 IEDSPAAADGRLSI
+1150 IEDSPAATDGRLSI

-1179 DYQRL
+1179 DYQ
-1184 QGRAARTHLAVSALR
+1184 
-1199 AQLLWAHFFGAVSLW
+1199 
-1214 LGPQRSPL
+1214 
-1222 PLAALCSAV
+1222 SAV

-1256 VSSSSSS
+1256 

>member
-1 MRVLAGAK
+1 MFYGPSSTMAPPSKNRLKRQGRLFSQVLYRTLSYKDRSSASPAAAEDDPAELSTQLSAPGILKIFGGNICAGTNYKSVLVTGSSGARELVKEALERYGLSQLSAAQYALCDVIGRFQGPEKQWQTEGLRVLGDHEKPLLIQDLWKPKEGFSRRLELRRRAEVEEMAAKDVDTTTAGQSWVWGRERGWDVPPEVLSHQQLSDVSV
-9 RLSTP
+9 RLSALQTSQP
-14 PALRRSLSESSL
+14 IVVSPALTAWQGGGSL
-26 GRPASRDEEQL
+26 
-37 RRHCS
+37 
-42 TLPDSLRAPA
+42 LPP
-52 SPRGPAAEERSGS
+52 
-65 SMRYSLYQSPHLL
+65 
-78 LLQGYSQQH
+78 
-87 KEIVKEIHFGVQ
+87 
-99 ELRGARTSCLHH
+99 
-111 PRFSRGKEN
+111 PRFMLR
-120 KERAV
+120 
-125 VLLARGA
+125 LL
-132 GSGGVAAHPAQPPL
+132 
-146 LTPRLPARQDSL
+146 ARQDSL

-198 ASRHRSEEQLVLEP
+198 PSRHRSEEKLVLEP
-212 SAGAGVSIN
+212 IAGAGISVN
-221 FCQVARTAV
+221 FAEVARTVV

-248 DPTKAQPLPAQTLLR
+248 DPMKAQPLPAQTLLR
-263 LRALHPEGPP
+263 LRALHPEGPH

-280 LLRERGFSGAPSKKR
+280 LLKEKEPAAKKR
-295 GSSPTGG
+295 GPSPAGG
-302 PRAPRRKLML
+302 PRTPRRKLQL

-321 LLRRIVTL
+321 LLRRIMTL

-366 KAAKMIQRTVWVSRW
+366 KAAKMIQRTVW
-381 GGAKGW
+381 
-387 GQWGPPPGFPSLVP
+387 
-401 TSSLVLS
+401 
-408 PSLPAQERTRELAE
+408 ERTRELAE
-422 KQSQHQDPAALSR
+422 KQSQHQDPATLSH
-435 FGIADLLPDLQHIL
+435 FTITDLLPDLQHII
-449 FWMSNAIEVLYFV
+449 FWMANAIEILYFV

-474 EELDVKGS
+474 EELDIKGS

-517 KPRKSVE
+517 K
-524 LPRRASLLGR
+524 
-534 RCLGRARLAPAA
+534 
-546 ARRGGQQGIM
+546 
-556 VRFRAGGKGA
+556 
-566 PGLSP
+566 
-571 LDRAAPRGSR
+571 
-581 EQSGQCEA
+581 
-589 GERGVV
+589 
-595 CGTRP
+595 
-600 ARTQGMLLGC
+600 
-610 SVLASLSAAAQR
+610 
-622 GGVLGVGCGSCK
+622 
-634 KQTNKQR
+634 
-641 KERGAAVS
+641 
-649 SQLLLPPGQCLYVS
+649 CLYVS

-672 FPNPSEGREGWRA
+672 FQSECRESWRGA
-685 SPPLP
+685 PLLP

-695 VVLTYQAVLDLLRQY
+695 VVLVYQAVLDLLHQY

-749 QGVKLRASVRL
+749 QGVKLRASMRL
-760 LLEWLRGAGFEQ
+760 LLEWLRSAGFEQ

-782 SVANLLAMPGSQLLQ
+782 SVANLLAMPGSQLVQ
-797 LSWPALRAEFPALS
+797 TSWPSLRAEFPALS

-827 VGFVAA
+827 VGCIAA
-833 WQPGEEESTAAF
+833 WQPSEEESPAAF
-845 QHEGMLESFDNHPPI
+845 QPDEMLESFDNHPPI

-866 FKVDLEVE
+866 FKVDLEAE
-874 TLDDNIYRHLLYIR
+874 MLDDNIYKHLLYIR

-898 PHGGEGP
+898 PHTSEGP
-905 GSAPP
+905 GSAPL
-910 KVASVPAPHGGA
+910 KVACIPLGGLFLSRVGRRALARARPVPWGEPLPRRISVPWGA
-922 VFGVGG
+922 VPSQRG
-928 GAFFGYLFLLFKKE
+928 
-942 PRATPEIL
+942 TP
-950 DENVSLVAAPGGCT
+950 SSAWP
-964 EPELDGSPQPT
+964 PT
-975 LDANGCPRQHL
+975 P
-986 AGEPQLQEKL
+986 
-996 QQLQLGRG
+996 LGRSPVPKGG
-1004 TAPPA
+1004 TAPTDS
-1009 PSCLL
+1009 SCLL

-1019 PLNFDSA
+1019 PLNFDSG

-1033 TGKAL
+1033 TGKGL

-1050 SSTPEGTQDRR
+1050 GSTPE
-1061 CPWKGCRRNCK
+1061 
-1072 AEFGGRQSD
+1072 
-1081 NNPVSPL
+1081 
-1088 AGCSPTP
+1088 GCSPTP

-1125 LGLGMGLIDGL
+1125 IGLGMGLIDGV
-1136 HTPLTSPGIYIRTL
+1136 HTPLCSPGIYIRTL

-1179 DYQRL
+1179 DYQ
-1184 QGRAARTHLAVSALR
+1184 
-1199 AQLLWAHFFGAVSLW
+1199 
-1214 LGPQRSPL
+1214 
-1222 PLAALCSAV
+1222 SAV

-1248 DMEIAKKI
+1248 DIEIAKKI
-1256 VSSSSSS
+1256 

>member
-1 MRVLAGAK
+1 CGHSVAVGYQQAPGAGLCFMTTSRTMFYGPSSSVAPPSKSRLKRQSRLFSQVLYRTLSYKDRGSACPAPAEDDPAELSTQLSAPGILKIFGGNICAGTNYKSVLVTGSSGARELVKEALERYGLSQLSAGQYALCDVIGRFQGPDRQWQTEGLRVLGDHEKPLLIQDLWKPREGFSRRLELRRRAEVEEMAARDVDTTTAGINAQARKLQRHRARGARRAAGAE
-9 RLSTP
+9 RRGPP
-14 PALRRSLSESSL
+14 PALRRSLSETSL
-26 GRPASRDEEQL
+26 GTPARPA
-37 RRHCS
+37 
-42 TLPDSLRAPA
+42 
-52 SPRGPAAEERSGS
+52 AARSGGS

-87 KEIVKEIHFGVQ
+87 
-99 ELRGARTSCLHH
+99 
-111 PRFSRGKEN
+111 
-120 KERAV
+120 
-125 VLLARGA
+125 
-132 GSGGVAAHPAQPPL
+132 
-146 LTPRLPARQDSL
+146 DSL

-198 ASRHRSEEQLVLEP
+198 PSRHRSEEKLVLEP
-212 SAGAGVSIN
+212 IAGAGISVN
-221 FCQVARTAV
+221 FAEVARTVV

-248 DPTKAQPLPAQTLLR
+248 DPMKAQPLPAQTLLR
-263 LRALHPEGPP
+263 LRALHPEGPH

-280 LLRERGFSGAPSKKR
+280 LLREKDPAAKKR
-295 GSSPTGG
+295 GP
-302 PRAPRRKLML
+302 KLQL

-321 LLRRIVTL
+321 LLRRIMTL

-354 SFEPGDFGQLLL
+354 NFEPGDFGQLLL
-366 KAAKMIQRTVWVSRW
+366 KAAKMIQRTVW
-381 GGAKGW
+381 
-387 GQWGPPPGFPSLVP
+387 
-401 TSSLVLS
+401 
-408 PSLPAQERTRELAE
+408 ERTRELAE
-422 KQSQHQDPAALSR
+422 KQSQHQDPATLSR
-435 FGIADLLPDLQHIL
+435 FTITDLLPDLQHII
-449 FWMSNAIEVLYFV
+449 FWMANAIEILYFV

-474 EELDVKGS
+474 EELDIKGS

-517 KPRKSVE
+517 K
-524 LPRRASLLGR
+524 
-534 RCLGRARLAPAA
+534 
-546 ARRGGQQGIM
+546 
-556 VRFRAGGKGA
+556 
-566 PGLSP
+566 
-571 LDRAAPRGSR
+571 
-581 EQSGQCEA
+581 
-589 GERGVV
+589 
-595 CGTRP
+595 
-600 ARTQGMLLGC
+600 
-610 SVLASLSAAAQR
+610 
-622 GGVLGVGCGSCK
+622 
-634 KQTNKQR
+634 
-641 KERGAAVS
+641 
-649 SQLLLPPGQCLYVS
+649 CLYVS

-672 FPNPSEGREGWRA
+672 FQSECRESWRG

-695 VVLTYQAVLDLLRQY
+695 VVLIYQAVLDLLHQY

-735 LLDKGSSLGCFHWS
+735 LLDKGSSLGCYHWS

-782 SVANLLAMPGSQLLQ
+782 SVANLLAMPGSQLVQ
-797 LSWPALRAEFPALS
+797 MTWPSLRAEFPTLS

-827 VGFVAA
+827 VGCISA
-833 WQPGEEESTAAF
+833 WQPSEEESTF
-845 QHEGMLESFDNHPPI
+845 QPDEVLESFDNHPPI

-888 HFLWSLQSKS
+888 HFLWSLQSRS
-898 PHGGEGP
+898 PHSSDGP
-905 GSAPP
+905 GSALP
-910 KVASVPAPHGGA
+910 KVACVPLQGDCSSPGW
-922 VFGVGG
+922 GG
-928 GAFFGYLFLLFKKE
+928 GSWVPLQTPPSPV
-942 PRATPEIL
+942 PR
-950 DENVSLVAAPGGCT
+950 
-964 EPELDGSPQPT
+964 
-975 LDANGCPRQHL
+975 
-986 AGEPQLQEKL
+986 
-996 QQLQLGRG
+996 LQLGRSPVPKGG
-1004 TAPPA
+1004 TAPTDS
-1009 PSCLL
+1009 SCLL

-1019 PLNFDSA
+1019 PLNFDSG

-1033 TGKAL
+1033 TGKGL

-1050 SSTPEGTQDRR
+1050 GSTPEGTDGWR
-1061 CPWKGCRRNCK
+1061 CPG
-1072 AEFGGRQSD
+1072 A
-1081 NNPVSPL
+1081 
-1088 AGCSPTP
+1088 
-1095 YDYPTPES
+1095 S

-1125 LGLGMGLIDGL
+1125 IGLGMGLIDGV
-1136 HTPLTSPGIYIRTL
+1136 HTPLCSPGIYIRTL

-1179 DYQRL
+1179 DYQ
-1184 QGRAARTHLAVSALR
+1184 
-1199 AQLLWAHFFGAVSLW
+1199 
-1214 LGPQRSPL
+1214 
-1222 PLAALCSAV
+1222 SAV

-1248 DMEIAKKI
+1248 DIEVAKKI
-1256 VSSSSSS
+1256 SSSSSSS

>member
-1 MRVLAGAK
+1 MEGEKACEDDKLCPMTTSRAMFYGSSSTMAPPSKNRLKRQSRIFSQVLYRTLSYKDRSSASASLAAGEDDPAELSTQLSAPGVLKIFGGNICAGTNYKSVLATGSSGARELVKEALERYGLSQLSAGQYALCDVIGRFEGPEKQWQTEGLRVLGDHEKPLLIQDLWKPREGFSRRLELRKRAEVEELAARDVDTTTAGINAQARKLQRHRARGARRGPAGAE
-9 RLSTP
+9 RRGAP
-14 PALRRSLSESSL
+14 PALRRSLSETSL
-26 GRPASRDEEQL
+26 GNPARRAGPGAGAGAGAGQRL
-37 RRHCS
+37 QRHCS
-42 TLPDSLRAPA
+42 TLPGS
-52 SPRGPAAEERSGS
+52 PAAARSGG
-65 SMRYSLYQSPHLL
+65 SMRFSLYQSPHLL

-87 KEIVKEIHFGVQ
+87 
-99 ELRGARTSCLHH
+99 
-111 PRFSRGKEN
+111 
-120 KERAV
+120 
-125 VLLARGA
+125 
-132 GSGGVAAHPAQPPL
+132 
-146 LTPRLPARQDSL
+146 DSL

-198 ASRHRSEEQLVLEP
+198 PSRHHWEEKLVLEP
-212 SAGAGVSIN
+212 ITGAGISVN
-221 FCQVARTAV
+221 FAEVARTVV
-230 LRHGDLLSL
+230 LQHGDLLSL

-248 DPTKAQPLPAQTLLR
+248 DPMKAQPLPAQTLLR
-263 LRALHPEGPP
+263 LRALHPAVPEGSP

-280 LLRERGFSGAPSKKR
+280 QLKERDPATKKWGPSPV
-295 GSSPTGG
+295 GSL
-302 PRAPRRKLML
+302 RAPRRKLLL
-312 EFEPAAEDV
+312 EFEPAAEDM
-321 LLRRIVTL
+321 LLRRIMTL

-366 KAAKMIQRTVWVSRW
+366 KAAKMIQRTVW
-381 GGAKGW
+381 
-387 GQWGPPPGFPSLVP
+387 
-401 TSSLVLS
+401 
-408 PSLPAQERTRELAE
+408 ERTRELAE

-435 FGIADLLPDLQHIL
+435 FSITDLLPDLQHIL
-449 FWMSNAIEVLYFV
+449 FWMANAIEVLYFV

-474 EELDVKGS
+474 EELDVRGS

-517 KPRKSVE
+517 K
-524 LPRRASLLGR
+524 
-534 RCLGRARLAPAA
+534 
-546 ARRGGQQGIM
+546 
-556 VRFRAGGKGA
+556 
-566 PGLSP
+566 
-571 LDRAAPRGSR
+571 
-581 EQSGQCEA
+581 
-589 GERGVV
+589 
-595 CGTRP
+595 
-600 ARTQGMLLGC
+600 
-610 SVLASLSAAAQR
+610 
-622 GGVLGVGCGSCK
+622 
-634 KQTNKQR
+634 
-641 KERGAAVS
+641 
-649 SQLLLPPGQCLYVS
+649 CLYVS

-672 FPNPSEGREGWRA
+672 FQNDSRESWRG

-690 EELRR
+690 EELHR
-695 VVLTYQAVLDLLRQY
+695 VVLIYQAALDLLHQY

-772 LAQQF
+772 LSQQF

-782 SVANLLAMPGSQLLQ
+782 SVANLLAMPGSQLVQ
-797 LSWPALRAEFPALS
+797 MTWPSLRAKFPALS

-821 CQAVMD
+821 CQVVMD
-827 VGFVAA
+827 VGCIAA
-833 WQPGEEESTAAF
+833 WQPGEEESPAAF
-845 QHEGMLESFDNHPPI
+845 QPDEMLESFDNHPPI

-898 PHGGEGP
+898 PHTSEGP

-910 KVASVPAPHGGA
+910 KNEAGTMPDVLEVIESPAAALGSTVTQDYCSP
-922 VFGVGG
+922 GVC
-928 GAFFGYLFLLFKKE
+928 A
-942 PRATPEIL
+942 
-950 DENVSLVAAPGGCT
+950 
-964 EPELDGSPQPT
+964 EPEESPLLCLAT
-975 LDANGCPRQHL
+975 NGCPCEHS

-996 QQLQLGRG
+996 KQLQLGRG
-1004 TAPPA
+1004 PAPKAGTASTD

-1019 PLNFDSA
+1019 PLNFDSG

-1033 TGKAL
+1033 TGKGL

-1050 SSTPEGTQDRR
+1050 GSTPE
-1061 CPWKGCRRNCK
+1061 
-1072 AEFGGRQSD
+1072 
-1081 NNPVSPL
+1081 
-1088 AGCSPTP
+1088 GCSPTP

-1125 LGLGMGLIDGL
+1125 IGLGMGLIDGL
-1136 HTPLTSPGIYIRTL
+1136 HTPLCSPGIYIRTL
-1150 IEDSPAAADGRLSI
+1150 IEDSPAATDGRLSI

-1179 DYQRL
+1179 DYQ
-1184 QGRAARTHLAVSALR
+1184 
-1199 AQLLWAHFFGAVSLW
+1199 
-1214 LGPQRSPL
+1214 
-1222 PLAALCSAV
+1222 SAV

-1256 VSSSSSS
+1256 SSSSSSS

>member
-1 MRVLAGAK
+1 MEGEEACENDGKLHLMTTSHIMFYGSSSTMAPPSKNRLKRQSRIFSQVLYRTLSYKDRSSASASPAAGEDDPAELSTQLSAPGVLKIFGGNICAGTNYKSVLATGSSGARELVKEALERYGLSQLSAGQYALCDVIGRFEGPEKRWQTEGLRVLGDHEKPLLIQDLWKPREGFSRRLELRKRAEVEELAARDVDTTTAGINAQAR
-9 RLSTP
+9 RLQRQRARGARRAPAGTERRGPP
-14 PALRRSLSESSL
+14 PALRRSLSETSL
-26 GRPASRDEEQL
+26 GPSARRDGTGAGSGAGSGERL
-37 RRHCS
+37 PRHCS
-42 TLPDSLRAPA
+42 SLPGS
-52 SPRGPAAEERSGS
+52 AAAARSGG

-87 KEIVKEIHFGVQ
+87 
-99 ELRGARTSCLHH
+99 
-111 PRFSRGKEN
+111 
-120 KERAV
+120 
-125 VLLARGA
+125 
-132 GSGGVAAHPAQPPL
+132 
-146 LTPRLPARQDSL
+146 DSL

-198 ASRHRSEEQLVLEP
+198 PSRHRWEEKLVLEP
-212 SAGAGVSIN
+212 IAGAGISVN
-221 FCQVARTAV
+221 FAEVARTVV

-248 DPTKAQPLPAQTLLR
+248 DPMKAQPLPAQTLLR
-263 LRALHPEGPP
+263 LRALHPAVPEGPP

-280 LLRERGFSGAPSKKR
+280 LLKERDPATKKQ
-295 GSSPTGG
+295 G
-302 PRAPRRKLML
+302 PLPASVPGTPRRKLLL
-312 EFEPAAEDV
+312 EFEPAVEDV
-321 LLRRIVTL
+321 LLRRIMTL

-366 KAAKMIQRTVWVSRW
+366 KAAKMIQRTVW
-381 GGAKGW
+381 
-387 GQWGPPPGFPSLVP
+387 
-401 TSSLVLS
+401 
-408 PSLPAQERTRELAE
+408 ERTRELAE
-422 KQSQHQDPAALSR
+422 KQSQHQDPATLSC
-435 FGIADLLPDLQHIL
+435 FTITDLLPDLQHIL
-449 FWMSNAIEVLYFV
+449 FWMANAIEVLYFV

-474 EELDVKGS
+474 EELDVRGS

-517 KPRKSVE
+517 K
-524 LPRRASLLGR
+524 
-534 RCLGRARLAPAA
+534 
-546 ARRGGQQGIM
+546 
-556 VRFRAGGKGA
+556 
-566 PGLSP
+566 
-571 LDRAAPRGSR
+571 
-581 EQSGQCEA
+581 
-589 GERGVV
+589 
-595 CGTRP
+595 
-600 ARTQGMLLGC
+600 
-610 SVLASLSAAAQR
+610 
-622 GGVLGVGCGSCK
+622 
-634 KQTNKQR
+634 
-641 KERGAAVS
+641 
-649 SQLLLPPGQCLYVS
+649 CLYVS

-672 FPNPSEGREGWRA
+672 FQSECRESWRA

-695 VVLTYQAVLDLLRQY
+695 VVLIYQAALDLLRQY

-735 LLDKGSSLGCFHWS
+735 LLEKGSSLGCFHWS

-760 LLEWLRGAGFEQ
+760 LLEWLRSAGFEQ

-782 SVANLLAMPGSQLLQ
+782 SVANLLAMPGSQLVQ
-797 LSWPALRAEFPALS
+797 MTWSSLRAEFPALS
-811 PAQLH
+811 PAQLQ

-827 VGFVAA
+827 MGCVAE
-833 WQPGEEESTAAF
+833 WQPGEEESPATLRPD
-845 QHEGMLESFDNHPPI
+845 EMLESFDNHPPI

-898 PHGGEGP
+898 SHPSEGA

-910 KVASVPAPHGGA
+910 K
-922 VFGVGG
+922 
-928 GAFFGYLFLLFKKE
+928 KE
-942 PRATPEIL
+942 ACTTSDVLE
-950 DENVSLVAAPGGCT
+950 VSESLAAALGSTVTQEDYCSLGGCA
-964 EPELDGSPQPT
+964 EVEGSPPLRLAT
-975 LDANGCPRQHL
+975 NGCPCEHP
-986 AGEPQLQEKL
+986 AGDPQLQEKL
-996 QQLQLGRG
+996 KQLQLGRG
-1004 TAPPA
+1004 LVPKAGTAPPD

-1019 PLNFDSA
+1019 PLNFDSG
-1026 SPESPQG
+1026 SLESPQG
-1033 TGKAL
+1033 TGKGL
-1038 QDPRR
+1038 QDHRR

-1050 SSTPEGTQDRR
+1050 GGTPE
-1061 CPWKGCRRNCK
+1061 
-1072 AEFGGRQSD
+1072 
-1081 NNPVSPL
+1081 
-1088 AGCSPTP
+1088 GCSPTP

-1125 LGLGMGLIDGL
+1125 IGLGMGLIDGV
-1136 HTPLTSPGIYIRTL
+1136 HTPLCSPGIYIRTL

-1179 DYQRL
+1179 DYQ
-1184 QGRAARTHLAVSALR
+1184 
-1199 AQLLWAHFFGAVSLW
+1199 
-1214 LGPQRSPL
+1214 
-1222 PLAALCSAV
+1222 SAV
-1231 DLIRSGGKKLRF
+1231 DLIRSGGKRLRF

-1256 VSSSSSS
+1256 SSSSSSS

>member
-1 MRVLAGAK
+1 MFYGSSSTMAPPSKNRLKRQSRIFSQVLYRTLSYKDRSSTSASPAAGEDDPAELSTQLSAPGVLKIFGGNICAGTNYKSVLATGSSGARELVKEALERYGLSQLSAGQYALCDVIGKFEGPEKRWQTEGLRVLGDHEKPLLIQDLWKPREGFSRRLELRKRAEVEELAARDVDTTTAGQSRA
-9 RLSTP
+9 RGRERVSGAATP
-14 PALRRSLSESSL
+14 PEMPAGDAPHTSSFIPLSALQTTQPLFVLPVKSLTSAALYFGGRRLCWSLPVPVAL
-26 GRPASRDEEQL
+26 PKGMLQDWDHIVPPHPQDARDRWMDGRAVQHIWGEAS
-37 RRHCS
+37 
-42 TLPDSLRAPA
+42 A
-52 SPRGPAAEERSGS
+52 SPTS
-65 SMRYSLYQSPHLL
+65 S
-78 LLQGYSQQH
+78 
-87 KEIVKEIHFGVQ
+87 
-99 ELRGARTSCLHH
+99 
-111 PRFSRGKEN
+111 
-120 KERAV
+120 
-125 VLLARGA
+125 
-132 GSGGVAAHPAQPPL
+132 
-146 LTPRLPARQDSL
+146 
-158 VYLLNREQHTVGQ
+158 
-171 RTQASKP
+171 ASKKTP
-178 SISLSAP
+178 NSHLSAP

-198 ASRHRSEEQLVLEP
+198 PSRHRSEEKLVLEP
-212 SAGAGVSIN
+212 IAGAGISVN
-221 FCQVARTAV
+221 FAEVARTVV

-248 DPTKAQPLPAQTLLR
+248 DPMKAQPLPAQTLLR
-263 LRALHPEGPP
+263 LRALHPAVPEGPP

-280 LLRERGFSGAPSKKR
+280 LLKERDPTAKKQGPSPA
-295 GSSPTGG
+295 SG
-302 PRAPRRKLML
+302 PRAPRRKLLL

-321 LLRRIVTL
+321 LLRRIMTL

-366 KAAKMIQRTVWVSRW
+366 KVAKMIQRTVW
-381 GGAKGW
+381 
-387 GQWGPPPGFPSLVP
+387 
-401 TSSLVLS
+401 
-408 PSLPAQERTRELAE
+408 ERTRELAE
-422 KQSQHQDPAALSR
+422 KQSQHQDPATLSR
-435 FGIADLLPDLQHIL
+435 FTITDLLPDLQHIL
-449 FWMSNAIEVLYFV
+449 FWMANAIEVLYFV

-474 EELDVKGS
+474 EELDVRGS

-517 KPRKSVE
+517 K
-524 LPRRASLLGR
+524 
-534 RCLGRARLAPAA
+534 
-546 ARRGGQQGIM
+546 
-556 VRFRAGGKGA
+556 
-566 PGLSP
+566 
-571 LDRAAPRGSR
+571 
-581 EQSGQCEA
+581 
-589 GERGVV
+589 
-595 CGTRP
+595 
-600 ARTQGMLLGC
+600 
-610 SVLASLSAAAQR
+610 
-622 GGVLGVGCGSCK
+622 
-634 KQTNKQR
+634 
-641 KERGAAVS
+641 
-649 SQLLLPPGQCLYVS
+649 CLYVS

-672 FPNPSEGREGWRA
+672 FQNECRESWRA

-695 VVLTYQAVLDLLRQY
+695 VVLIYQAVLDLLRQY

-782 SVANLLAMPGSQLLQ
+782 SVANLLAMPGSQLVQ
-797 LSWPALRAEFPALS
+797 MTWPSLRAEFPALS

-827 VGFVAA
+827 MGCIAA
-833 WQPGEEESTAAF
+833 WQPGEEDSPATF
-845 QHEGMLESFDNHPPI
+845 QPASLLPSLCLSDEMLESFDNHPPI

-898 PHGGEGP
+898 PHAGEGP

-910 KVASVPAPHGGA
+910 KLRRCPHVELLEGLVPLIPQPGGRTTAPWG
-922 VFGVGG
+922 
-928 GAFFGYLFLLFKKE
+928 
-942 PRATPEIL
+942 
-950 DENVSLVAAPGGCT
+950 AAP
-964 EPELDGSPQPT
+964 SR
-975 LDANGCPRQHL
+975 RQRGTPCSAWPP
-986 AGEPQLQEKL
+986 AGESQLQEKL
-996 QQLQLGRG
+996 KQLQLGRG
-1004 TAPPA
+1004 PAPKISMVPTD

-1019 PLNFDSA
+1019 PLNFDSG

-1033 TGKAL
+1033 TGKGL
-1038 QDPRR
+1038 QDPR
-1043 NGMNGTK
+1043 MNGTK
-1050 SSTPEGTQDRR
+1050 SITPEG
-1061 CPWKGCRRNCK
+1061 
-1072 AEFGGRQSD
+1072 S
-1081 NNPVSPL
+1081 
-1088 AGCSPTP
+1088 SPTP

-1125 LGLGMGLIDGL
+1125 IGLGMGLIDGL
-1136 HTPLTSPGIYIRTL
+1136 HTPLCSPGIYIRTL

-1179 DYQRL
+1179 DYQ
-1184 QGRAARTHLAVSALR
+1184 
-1199 AQLLWAHFFGAVSLW
+1199 
-1214 LGPQRSPL
+1214 
-1222 PLAALCSAV
+1222 SAV

-1256 VSSSSSS
+1256 

>member
-1 MRVLAGAK
+1 MFYGSSSSSSSMAPPSKNRLKRQSRIFSQVLYRTLSYKDRSSSSASPAAGEDDPAELSTQLSAPGVLKIFGGNICAGTNYKSVLATGSSSTRELVKEALERYGLSQLSAGQYALCDVIGKLEGPEKRWQTEGLRVLGDHEKPLLIQDLWKPREGFARRLELHKRAELEELAAKDVDTTTAG
-9 RLSTP
+9 
-14 PALRRSLSESSL
+14 
-26 GRPASRDEEQL
+26 
-37 RRHCS
+37 
-42 TLPDSLRAPA
+42 
-52 SPRGPAAEERSGS
+52 
-65 SMRYSLYQSPHLL
+65 QSW
-78 LLQGYSQQH
+78 G
-87 KEIVKEIHFGVQ
+87 F
-99 ELRGARTSCLHH
+99 
-111 PRFSRGKEN
+111 FSI
-120 KERAV
+120 KERARSELNGYSTQWGGPCGSSLPEAKV
-125 VLLARGA
+125 TSALSLKFSPLDVGSSIPTHALDPSTHCTA
-132 GSGGVAAHPAQPPL
+132 GR
-146 LTPRLPARQDSL
+146 RLPSPPPPQFTPHLPAWQDSL

-198 ASRHRSEEQLVLEP
+198 PSRHRSEEKLVLEP
-212 SAGAGVSIN
+212 IAGAGISVN
-221 FCQVARTAV
+221 FAEVARTVV

-248 DPTKAQPLPAQTLLR
+248 DPMKAQPLPAQTLLR
-263 LRALHPEGPP
+263 LRTLHPAAPQHPP

-280 LLRERGFSGAPSKKR
+280 LLREKDAATKKR
-295 GSSPTGG
+295 GPSPAGG
-302 PRAPRRKLML
+302 PRTPRRKLLL

-321 LLRRIVTL
+321 LLRRIMTL

-366 KAAKMIQRTVWVSRW
+366 KAAKMIQRTVW
-381 GGAKGW
+381 
-387 GQWGPPPGFPSLVP
+387 
-401 TSSLVLS
+401 
-408 PSLPAQERTRELAE
+408 ERTRELAE

-435 FGIADLLPDLQHIL
+435 FTITDLLPDLQHIL
-449 FWMSNAIEVLYFV
+449 FWMANAIEVLYFV

-474 EELDVKGS
+474 EELDVRGS

-517 KPRKSVE
+517 K
-524 LPRRASLLGR
+524 
-534 RCLGRARLAPAA
+534 
-546 ARRGGQQGIM
+546 
-556 VRFRAGGKGA
+556 
-566 PGLSP
+566 
-571 LDRAAPRGSR
+571 
-581 EQSGQCEA
+581 
-589 GERGVV
+589 
-595 CGTRP
+595 
-600 ARTQGMLLGC
+600 
-610 SVLASLSAAAQR
+610 
-622 GGVLGVGCGSCK
+622 
-634 KQTNKQR
+634 
-641 KERGAAVS
+641 
-649 SQLLLPPGQCLYVS
+649 CLYVS

-672 FPNPSEGREGWRA
+672 FQTECRESWRA

-695 VVLTYQAVLDLLRQY
+695 VVLIYQAVLDLLQQY

-772 LAQQF
+772 LANQF

-797 LSWPALRAEFPALS
+797 MTWPSLRAEFPALS
-811 PAQLH
+811 PVQLH

-827 VGFVAA
+827 VGCIAA
-833 WQPGEEESTAAF
+833 WQPDEEENLATF
-845 QHEGMLESFDNHPPI
+845 QPGEMLESFDNHPPI

-898 PHGGEGP
+898 PQAGEGP
-905 GSAPP
+905 GSAPL
-910 KVASVPAPHGGA
+910 KVACTPGRGCVCPRGGRRVSVPSAAPPSPA
-922 VFGVGG
+922 
-928 GAFFGYLFLLFKKE
+928 
-942 PRATPEIL
+942 PRAHCPRLQRGAAVMPSHRAAGRISAA
-950 DENVSLVAAPGGCT
+950 NPPAWGAGRGPAPKAGAAPT
-964 EPELDGSPQPT
+964 DS
-975 LDANGCPRQHL
+975 
-986 AGEPQLQEKL
+986 
-996 QQLQLGRG
+996 
-1004 TAPPA
+1004 
-1009 PSCLL
+1009 SCLL

-1019 PLNFDSA
+1019 PLNFDSG

-1033 TGKAL
+1033 TGKGL
-1038 QDPRR
+1038 QDHRR

-1050 SSTPEGTQDRR
+1050 GSTPE
-1061 CPWKGCRRNCK
+1061 
-1072 AEFGGRQSD
+1072 
-1081 NNPVSPL
+1081 
-1088 AGCSPTP
+1088 GCSPTP

-1125 LGLGMGLIDGL
+1125 IGLGMGLIDGL
-1136 HTPLTSPGIYIRTL
+1136 HTPLCSPGIYIRTL

-1179 DYQRL
+1179 DYQ
-1184 QGRAARTHLAVSALR
+1184 
-1199 AQLLWAHFFGAVSLW
+1199 
-1214 LGPQRSPL
+1214 
-1222 PLAALCSAV
+1222 SAV

-1248 DMEIAKKI
+1248 DTEIAKKI
-1256 VSSSSSS
+1256 

>member
-1 MRVLAGAK
+1 MFYGSPSTMAPPSKNRLKRQSRIFSQVLYRTLSYKDRSSNSASPAAGEDDPAELSTQLSAPGVLKIFGGNICAGTNYKSVLATGSSGARELVKEALERYGLSQLSAGQYALCDVIGRFEGPEKRWQTEGLRVLGDHEKPLLIQDLWKPREGFSRRLELRKRAEVEELAARDVDTTTAGQSWARGRESVS
-9 RLSTP
+9 RLRPSCKLLVGDAPQPVTF
-14 PALRRSLSESSL
+14 AWVL
-26 GRPASRDEEQL
+26 GI
-37 RRHCS
+37 
-42 TLPDSLRAPA
+42 
-52 SPRGPAAEERSGS
+52 PAARSGGS

-87 KEIVKEIHFGVQ
+87 
-99 ELRGARTSCLHH
+99 
-111 PRFSRGKEN
+111 
-120 KERAV
+120 
-125 VLLARGA
+125 
-132 GSGGVAAHPAQPPL
+132 
-146 LTPRLPARQDSL
+146 DSL

-198 ASRHRSEEQLVLEP
+198 HSHHRLEEKLVLEP
-212 SAGAGVSIN
+212 ITGATISIN
-221 FCQVARTAV
+221 FAEVARTVV

-248 DPTKAQPLPAQTLLR
+248 DPMKAQPLPAQTLLR
-263 LRALHPEGPP
+263 LRALHPAVPEGPP

-280 LLRERGFSGAPSKKR
+280 LLKDRDPATKKR
-295 GSSPTGG
+295 GPSPAGG
-302 PRAPRRKLML
+302 PRVPRRKLLL
-312 EFEPAAEDV
+312 EFEPAAEDL
-321 LLRRIVTL
+321 LLRRIMTL

-354 SFEPGDFGQLLL
+354 SFQPGDFGQLLL
-366 KAAKMIQRTVWVSRW
+366 KAARMIQRTVW
-381 GGAKGW
+381 
-387 GQWGPPPGFPSLVP
+387 
-401 TSSLVLS
+401 
-408 PSLPAQERTRELAE
+408 ERTRELAE

-435 FGIADLLPDLQHIL
+435 FTITDLLPDLQHIL
-449 FWMSNAIEVLYFV
+449 FWMANAIEVLYFV

-474 EELDVKGS
+474 EELDVRGS

-517 KPRKSVE
+517 K
-524 LPRRASLLGR
+524 
-534 RCLGRARLAPAA
+534 
-546 ARRGGQQGIM
+546 
-556 VRFRAGGKGA
+556 
-566 PGLSP
+566 
-571 LDRAAPRGSR
+571 
-581 EQSGQCEA
+581 
-589 GERGVV
+589 
-595 CGTRP
+595 
-600 ARTQGMLLGC
+600 
-610 SVLASLSAAAQR
+610 
-622 GGVLGVGCGSCK
+622 
-634 KQTNKQR
+634 
-641 KERGAAVS
+641 
-649 SQLLLPPGQCLYVS
+649 CLYVS

-672 FPNPSEGREGWRA
+672 FQNECRESWRP

-695 VVLTYQAVLDLLRQY
+695 IVLIYQAALDLLRQY

-772 LAQQF
+772 LAHQF

-782 SVANLLAMPGSQLLQ
+782 SVANLLAMPGSQLVQ
-797 LSWPALRAEFPALS
+797 MSWPSLRAEFPALS

-827 VGFVAA
+827 MGSIAA
-833 WQPGEEESTAAF
+833 WQPARASASPPSSLCLSDE
-845 QHEGMLESFDNHPPI
+845 MLESFDNHPPI

-888 HFLWSLQSKS
+888 HFLWSLHSKS
-898 PHGGEGP
+898 PCAGEGP

-910 KVASVPAPHGGA
+910 KVACTPWRGCSPGWAGGLGVPLEPPKPSTKGSQPGA
-922 VFGVGG
+922 AVM
-928 GAFFGYLFLLFKKE
+928 
-942 PRATPEIL
+942 PSRRAAGRI
-950 DENVSLVAAPGGCT
+950 SAAN
-964 EPELDGSPQPT
+964 PQP
-975 LDANGCPRQHL
+975 R
-986 AGEPQLQEKL
+986 
-996 QQLQLGRG
+996 LGRG
-1004 TAPPA
+1004 PAPKAGMTPTD

-1019 PLNFDSA
+1019 PLNFDSG

-1033 TGKAL
+1033 TGKGL

-1050 SSTPEGTQDRR
+1050 GSTPE
-1061 CPWKGCRRNCK
+1061 
-1072 AEFGGRQSD
+1072 
-1081 NNPVSPL
+1081 
-1088 AGCSPTP
+1088 GCSPTP

-1136 HTPLTSPGIYIRTL
+1136 HTPLCSPGIYIRTL
-1150 IEDSPAAADGRLSI
+1150 IEDSPADADGRLSI

-1179 DYQRL
+1179 DYQ
-1184 QGRAARTHLAVSALR
+1184 
-1199 AQLLWAHFFGAVSLW
+1199 
-1214 LGPQRSPL
+1214 
-1222 PLAALCSAV
+1222 SAV

-1256 VSSSSSS
+1256 

>member
-1 MRVLAGAK
+1 MFYGSSSTMTPPSKNRLKRQSRILSQVLYRTLSYKDRSSASASPAAGEDDPAELSTQLSAPGVLKIFGGNICAGTNYKSVLATGSSGARELVKEALERYGLSQLSAGQYALCDVIGRFEGPEKQWQTEGLRVLGDHEKPLLIQDLWKPREGFSRRLELRKRAEVEELAARDVDTTTAGQSWVRGRERVRGAAIPLELPVGDAPHTSSFCTCFGHGRGWRK
-9 RLSTP
+9 YEGSHVLAARL
-14 PALRRSLSESSL
+14 L
-26 GRPASRDEEQL
+26 
-37 RRHCS
+37 
-42 TLPDSLRAPA
+42 APTA
-52 SPRGPAAEERSGS
+52 
-65 SMRYSLYQSPHLL
+65 
-78 LLQGYSQQH
+78 LQGRGSLLPAP
-87 KEIVKEIHFGVQ
+87 
-99 ELRGARTSCLHH
+99 LR
-111 PRFSRGKEN
+111 FM
-120 KERAV
+120 
-125 VLLARGA
+125 
-132 GSGGVAAHPAQPPL
+132 
-146 LTPRLPARQDSL
+146 PRLPARQDSL

-198 ASRHRSEEQLVLEP
+198 PSQHRSEEKLVLEP
-212 SAGAGVSIN
+212 IAGAGISVN
-221 FCQVARTAV
+221 FAKVARTVV

-248 DPTKAQPLPAQTLLR
+248 DPMKAQPLPAQTLLR
-263 LRALHPEGPP
+263 LRALHPAVPEGPP

-280 LLRERGFSGAPSKKR
+280 LLKERDPATKKR
-295 GSSPTGG
+295 GPSPAGG
-302 PRAPRRKLML
+302 PRAARRKLLL

-321 LLRRIVTL
+321 LLRRIMTL

-366 KAAKMIQRTVWVSRW
+366 KVAKMIQRTVW
-381 GGAKGW
+381 
-387 GQWGPPPGFPSLVP
+387 
-401 TSSLVLS
+401 
-408 PSLPAQERTRELAE
+408 ERTRELAE

-435 FGIADLLPDLQHIL
+435 FTITDLLPDLQHIL
-449 FWMSNAIEVLYFV
+449 FWMANAIEVLYFV

-474 EELDVKGS
+474 EELDVRGS

-517 KPRKSVE
+517 K
-524 LPRRASLLGR
+524 
-534 RCLGRARLAPAA
+534 
-546 ARRGGQQGIM
+546 
-556 VRFRAGGKGA
+556 
-566 PGLSP
+566 
-571 LDRAAPRGSR
+571 
-581 EQSGQCEA
+581 
-589 GERGVV
+589 
-595 CGTRP
+595 
-600 ARTQGMLLGC
+600 
-610 SVLASLSAAAQR
+610 
-622 GGVLGVGCGSCK
+622 
-634 KQTNKQR
+634 
-641 KERGAAVS
+641 
-649 SQLLLPPGQCLYVS
+649 CLYVS

-672 FPNPSEGREGWRA
+672 FQNECRESWRT

-695 VVLTYQAVLDLLRQY
+695 VVLIYQAALDLLRQY

-782 SVANLLAMPGSQLLQ
+782 SVANLLAMPGSQLVQ
-797 LSWPALRAEFPALS
+797 MTWPSLRAEFPALS

-827 VGFVAA
+827 VGCIAA
-833 WQPGEEESTAAF
+833 WQPGEEEIPAAF
-845 QHEGMLESFDNHPPI
+845 QPDEMLESFDNHPPI

-888 HFLWSLQSKS
+888 HFLWSLRSKS
-898 PHGGEGP
+898 PHTSEGP

-910 KVASVPAPHGGA
+910 KVACTPRRGSSSLGARLLPWGAPSPRRTTAPWGAVPSWRGAPHSAWPPTAAPASTPLLGRSPAPKAGM
-922 VFGVGG
+922 
-928 GAFFGYLFLLFKKE
+928 
-942 PRATPEIL
+942 
-950 DENVSLVAAPGGCT
+950 APT
-964 EPELDGSPQPT
+964 D
-975 LDANGCPRQHL
+975 
-986 AGEPQLQEKL
+986 
-996 QQLQLGRG
+996 
-1004 TAPPA
+1004 

-1019 PLNFDSA
+1019 PLNFDSG

-1033 TGKAL
+1033 TRKGL

-1050 SSTPEGTQDRR
+1050 GSTPE
-1061 CPWKGCRRNCK
+1061 
-1072 AEFGGRQSD
+1072 
-1081 NNPVSPL
+1081 
-1088 AGCSPTP
+1088 GCSPTP

-1125 LGLGMGLIDGL
+1125 IGLGMGLIDGL
-1136 HTPLTSPGIYIRTL
+1136 HTPLCSPGIYIRTL

-1179 DYQRL
+1179 DYQ
-1184 QGRAARTHLAVSALR
+1184 
-1199 AQLLWAHFFGAVSLW
+1199 
-1214 LGPQRSPL
+1214 
-1222 PLAALCSAV
+1222 SAV

-1256 VSSSSSS
+1256 

>member
-1 MRVLAGAK
+1 MEGEKACEKDGKLRPMTTSCMMFYGSSSTMAPPSKNRLKRQSRIFSQVLYRTLSYKDRSSASASPAAGEDDPAELSTQLSAPGILKIFGGNICAGTNYKSVLATGSSGARELVKEALERYGLSQLSAGQYALCDVIGKFEGPEKRWQTEGLRVLGDHEKPLLIQDLWKPREGFSRRLELRKRAEVEELAARDVDTTTAGINAQARKLQRHRARGARRPPAGAE
-9 RLSTP
+9 RRGPP
-14 PALRRSLSESSL
+14 PALRRSLSETSL
-26 GRPASRDEEQL
+26 GCPVRRTGTGTGTGAGTGERLP
-37 RRHCS
+37 RHCS
-42 TLPDSLRAPA
+42 TLPGS
-52 SPRGPAAEERSGS
+52 PAAARSGGS

-87 KEIVKEIHFGVQ
+87 
-99 ELRGARTSCLHH
+99 
-111 PRFSRGKEN
+111 
-120 KERAV
+120 
-125 VLLARGA
+125 
-132 GSGGVAAHPAQPPL
+132 
-146 LTPRLPARQDSL
+146 DSL

-198 ASRHRSEEQLVLEP
+198 PSRHRLEEKLVLEP
-212 SAGAGVSIN
+212 ITGASVSVN
-221 FCQVARTAV
+221 FTEVTWTVV
-230 LRHGDLLSL
+230 LQHGDLLSL

-248 DPTKAQPLPAQTLLR
+248 DPMKAQPLPAQTLLR
-263 LRALHPEGPP
+263 LRALHPAVPDGAP

-280 LLRERGFSGAPSKKR
+280 LMKERDSATKKR
-295 GSSPTGG
+295 DPSPASG
-302 PRAPRRKLML
+302 PRAPRRKLQL

-321 LLRRIVTL
+321 LLRRIMTL

-366 KAAKMIQRTVWVSRW
+366 KVAKMIQRTVW
-381 GGAKGW
+381 
-387 GQWGPPPGFPSLVP
+387 
-401 TSSLVLS
+401 
-408 PSLPAQERTRELAE
+408 ERTRELAE
-422 KQSQHQDPAALSR
+422 KQSQHQDPATLSR
-435 FGIADLLPDLQHIL
+435 FTIADLLPDLQHIL
-449 FWMSNAIEVLYFV
+449 FWMANAIEVLYFI

-474 EELDVKGS
+474 EQLDVKGS

-517 KPRKSVE
+517 K
-524 LPRRASLLGR
+524 
-534 RCLGRARLAPAA
+534 
-546 ARRGGQQGIM
+546 
-556 VRFRAGGKGA
+556 
-566 PGLSP
+566 
-571 LDRAAPRGSR
+571 
-581 EQSGQCEA
+581 
-589 GERGVV
+589 
-595 CGTRP
+595 
-600 ARTQGMLLGC
+600 
-610 SVLASLSAAAQR
+610 
-622 GGVLGVGCGSCK
+622 
-634 KQTNKQR
+634 
-641 KERGAAVS
+641 
-649 SQLLLPPGQCLYVS
+649 CLYVS

-672 FPNPSEGREGWRA
+672 FQSECRESWRA
-685 SPPLP
+685 SPLP

-695 VVLTYQAVLDLLRQY
+695 VVLIYQAALDLLRQY

-735 LLDKGSSLGCFHWS
+735 LLDKGSSLSCFHWS

-760 LLEWLRGAGFEQ
+760 LLDWLRGAGFEQ

-782 SVANLLAMPGSQLLQ
+782 SVANLLAMPGSQLVQ
-797 LSWPALRAEFPALS
+797 MTWPTLRAEFPALS

-827 VGFVAA
+827 VGCITA
-833 WQPGEEESTAAF
+833 WQPGEDENPPASQPDE
-845 QHEGMLESFDNHPPI
+845 MLESFDNHPPI

-898 PHGGEGP
+898 PHTGMGP

-910 KVASVPAPHGGA
+910 K
-922 VFGVGG
+922 
-928 GAFFGYLFLLFKKE
+928 KE
-942 PRATPEIL
+942 ARATPEVL
-950 DENVSLVAAPGGCT
+950 EVSESPPAALGIITQEDHGSLGGCA
-964 EPELDGSPQPT
+964 EPEAEWAPPLCLAT
-975 LDANGCPRQHL
+975 NGCPCEQPT
-986 AGEPQLQEKL
+986 GEPQLQEKL

-1004 TAPPA
+1004 LAPKAGTSPTD

-1019 PLNFDSA
+1019 PLNFDCG

-1033 TGKAL
+1033 TGKGL
-1038 QDPRR
+1038 QEPRR

-1050 SSTPEGTQDRR
+1050 GGTPEG
-1061 CPWKGCRRNCK
+1061 
-1072 AEFGGRQSD
+1072 
-1081 NNPVSPL
+1081 
-1088 AGCSPTP
+1088 CSPSP

-1125 LGLGMGLIDGL
+1125 IGLGMGLIDGL
-1136 HTPLTSPGIYIRTL
+1136 HTPLCSPGIYIRTL
-1150 IEDSPAAADGRLSI
+1150 IEDGPAAADGRLSI

-1179 DYQRL
+1179 DYQ
-1184 QGRAARTHLAVSALR
+1184 
-1199 AQLLWAHFFGAVSLW
+1199 
-1214 LGPQRSPL
+1214 
-1222 PLAALCSAV
+1222 SAV

-1256 VSSSSSS
+1256 TSSSSSS

>member
-1 MRVLAGAK
+1 MTSSRTMFYGSSSTMAPPSKNRLKRQSRIFSQVLYRTLSYKDRSSTSASPAAGEDDPAELSTQLSAPGILKIFGGNICAGTNYKSVLATGSSGARELVKEALERYGLSQLSAGQYALCDVIGKFEGPEKRWQTEALRVLGDHEKPLLIQDLWKPREGFSRRLELRKRAEVEELAARDVDTTTAGINAQARK
-9 RLSTP
+9 LQRHRARGARRAGLSGAAPLRP
-14 PALRRSLSESSL
+14 PPPPPLRRSLSESSL
-26 GRPASRDEEQL
+26 GRPVR
-37 RRHCS
+37 
-42 TLPDSLRAPA
+42 
-52 SPRGPAAEERSGS
+52 RGPGGRLCPPPPGSPAARS

-87 KEIVKEIHFGVQ
+87 
-99 ELRGARTSCLHH
+99 
-111 PRFSRGKEN
+111 
-120 KERAV
+120 
-125 VLLARGA
+125 
-132 GSGGVAAHPAQPPL
+132 
-146 LTPRLPARQDSL
+146 DSL

-198 ASRHRSEEQLVLEP
+198 PSRHRSEEKLVLEP
-212 SAGAGVSIN
+212 IAGAGISVN
-221 FCQVARTAV
+221 FAEVTRTVV

-248 DPTKAQPLPAQTLLR
+248 DPMKAQPLPAQTLLR
-263 LRALHPEGPP
+263 LRALHPAVPEGPP

-280 LLRERGFSGAPSKKR
+280 LLKDPAAKKR
-295 GSSPTGG
+295 GPSPAGG
-302 PRAPRRKLML
+302 PRGPCRKLLL

-321 LLRRIVTL
+321 LLRRIMTL

-366 KAAKMIQRTVWVSRW
+366 KVAKMIQRTVW
-381 GGAKGW
+381 
-387 GQWGPPPGFPSLVP
+387 
-401 TSSLVLS
+401 
-408 PSLPAQERTRELAE
+408 ERTRELAE
-422 KQSQHQDPAALSR
+422 KQSQHQDPATLSR
-435 FGIADLLPDLQHIL
+435 FTITDLLPDLQHIL
-449 FWMSNAIEVLYFV
+449 FWMANAIEVLYFV

-474 EELDVKGS
+474 EELDVRGS

-517 KPRKSVE
+517 K
-524 LPRRASLLGR
+524 
-534 RCLGRARLAPAA
+534 
-546 ARRGGQQGIM
+546 
-556 VRFRAGGKGA
+556 
-566 PGLSP
+566 
-571 LDRAAPRGSR
+571 
-581 EQSGQCEA
+581 
-589 GERGVV
+589 
-595 CGTRP
+595 
-600 ARTQGMLLGC
+600 
-610 SVLASLSAAAQR
+610 
-622 GGVLGVGCGSCK
+622 
-634 KQTNKQR
+634 
-641 KERGAAVS
+641 
-649 SQLLLPPGQCLYVS
+649 CLYVS

-672 FPNPSEGREGWRA
+672 FQNECRESWRA

-695 VVLTYQAVLDLLRQY
+695 VVLIYQAVLDLLRQY

-760 LLEWLRGAGFEQ
+760 LLEWLCGAGFEQ
-772 LAQQF
+772 LAHQF
-777 FAKLA
+777 FAKLT
-782 SVANLLAMPGSQLLQ
+782 SVANLLAMPGSQLVQ
-797 LSWPALRAEFPALS
+797 MSWPSLRAEFPALS

-821 CQAVMD
+821 CQVVMD
-827 VGFVAA
+827 VGCIAA
-833 WQPGEEESTAAF
+833 WQPGEEESPAAF
-845 QHEGMLESFDNHPPI
+845 QPDEMLESFDNHPPI
-860 ILPSGG
+860 ILPGGG

-898 PHGGEGP
+898 PHASEGP

-910 KVASVPAPHGGA
+910 K
-922 VFGVGG
+922 
-928 GAFFGYLFLLFKKE
+928 KE
-942 PRATPEIL
+942 ARATPDVLE
-950 DENVSLVAAPGGCT
+950 VSESPAAALGNTIAQEDCCSPGGCA
-964 EPELDGSPQPT
+964 EPELEASPPLCLAT
-975 LDANGCPRQHL
+975 NGCPCEPT

-996 QQLQLGRG
+996 RQLQLGRG
-1004 TAPPA
+1004 LAPKASMAPTD

-1019 PLNFDSA
+1019 PLNFDSG

-1033 TGKAL
+1033 TGKGL

-1050 SSTPEGTQDRR
+1050 GSTPE
-1061 CPWKGCRRNCK
+1061 
-1072 AEFGGRQSD
+1072 
-1081 NNPVSPL
+1081 
-1088 AGCSPTP
+1088 GCSPTP

-1125 LGLGMGLIDGL
+1125 IGLGMGLIDGL
-1136 HTPLTSPGIYIRTL
+1136 HTALCSPGIYIRTL
-1150 IEDSPAAADGRLSI
+1150 IEDGPAAADGRLSI

-1179 DYQRL
+1179 DYQ
-1184 QGRAARTHLAVSALR
+1184 
-1199 AQLLWAHFFGAVSLW
+1199 
-1214 LGPQRSPL
+1214 
-1222 PLAALCSAV
+1222 SAV
-1231 DLIRSGGKKLRF
+1231 DLIRSGEKKLRF

-1256 VSSSSSS
+1256 GSSCSSS

>member
-1 MRVLAGAK
+1 MEGQRGREKDGKLLPVTTSHAMFYGSSSTMAPPSKSRLKRQSRLFSQVLYRTLSYKDRSSTSAFPDGDDPAELSTQLSAPGILKIFGGNICAGTNYKSVLATGSSGALELVKEALERYGLSQLNAGQYALCDVIGRFEGPEKRWQTEGLRVLGDHEKPLLIQDLWKPREGFSRRLELRRRAEVEEMAARDVDTTTAGINAQARKLQRHRARGAMRVLAGAK
-9 RLSTP
+9 RLGTP

-26 GRPASRDEEQL
+26 GRPRDEEL
-37 RRHCS
+37 RRHC
-42 TLPDSLRAPA
+42 PA
-52 SPRGPAAEERSGS
+52 LRGPEERSGS
-65 SMRYSLYQSPHLL
+65 SMRYSLYHSPHLL

-87 KEIVKEIHFGVQ
+87 
-99 ELRGARTSCLHH
+99 
-111 PRFSRGKEN
+111 
-120 KERAV
+120 
-125 VLLARGA
+125 
-132 GSGGVAAHPAQPPL
+132 
-146 LTPRLPARQDSL
+146 DSL

-185 DILPLHCTIRKLR
+185 DILPLHCTIRRLR
-198 ASRHRSEEQLVLEP
+198 ASWHRSEEKLVLEP
-212 SAGAGVSIN
+212 IAGASVSVN
-221 FCQVARTAV
+221 FSAVTRTVV

-248 DPTKAQPLPAQTLLR
+248 DPMKAQPLPAQTLLR
-263 LRALHPEGPP
+263 LRALHPEGPS
-273 VCGACGS
+273 VCGTCGS
-280 LLRERGFSGAPSKKR
+280 LLKEQGGPNANRQ
-295 GSSPTGG
+295 SPEPTDG
-302 PRAPRRKLML
+302 PRAPRRRLQL
-312 EFEPAAEDV
+312 EFEPEAEDV
-321 LLRRIVTL
+321 LLRRIMTL

-354 SFEPGDFGQLLL
+354 SFQPGDFGQLLL
-366 KAAKMIQRTVWVSRW
+366 KAAKMIQRTVW
-381 GGAKGW
+381 
-387 GQWGPPPGFPSLVP
+387 
-401 TSSLVLS
+401 
-408 PSLPAQERTRELAE
+408 ERTRELAE
-422 KQSQHQDPAALSR
+422 KQSQHQDPAALSC
-435 FGIADLLPDLQHIL
+435 FTIADLLPDLQHIL

-474 EELDVKGS
+474 EEMDVKGS

-517 KPRKSVE
+517 K
-524 LPRRASLLGR
+524 
-534 RCLGRARLAPAA
+534 
-546 ARRGGQQGIM
+546 
-556 VRFRAGGKGA
+556 
-566 PGLSP
+566 
-571 LDRAAPRGSR
+571 
-581 EQSGQCEA
+581 
-589 GERGVV
+589 
-595 CGTRP
+595 
-600 ARTQGMLLGC
+600 
-610 SVLASLSAAAQR
+610 
-622 GGVLGVGCGSCK
+622 
-634 KQTNKQR
+634 
-641 KERGAAVS
+641 
-649 SQLLLPPGQCLYVS
+649 CLYVS

-672 FPNPSEGREGWRA
+672 FQNESREGWRA
-685 SPPLP
+685 APPLP

-695 VVLTYQAVLDLLRQY
+695 VVLIYQAALDLLRQY

-772 LAQQF
+772 LSQQF

-797 LSWPALRAEFPALS
+797 MTWPSLRAEFPALS

-816 RVLSQ
+816 RVLSH
-821 CQAVMD
+821 CQAAME
-827 VGFVAA
+827 VGSVAA
-833 WQPGEEESTAAF
+833 WQPWDEESTAAF
-845 QHEGMLESFDNHPPI
+845 QPDAVLESFDNHPPI
-860 ILPSGG
+860 VLPSSG

-898 PHGGEGP
+898 PHGSEGP
-905 GSAPP
+905 CSAPP
-910 KVASVPAPHGGA
+910 KSEPPIVPEVLEVSSSP
-922 VFGVGG
+922 VM
-928 GAFFGYLFLLFKKE
+928 
-942 PRATPEIL
+942 TPGST
-950 DENVSLVAAPGGCT
+950 VPPSGRCTPGGCT
-964 EPELDGSPQPT
+964 DLEADEPPPLTST
-975 LDANGCPRQHL
+975 TNGCPRQHPT
-986 AGEPQLQEKL
+986 GEEQLQEKL

-1004 TAPPA
+1004 PPPPA

-1026 SPESPQG
+1026 GPESPQG
-1033 TGKAL
+1033 TTKGL

-1043 NGMNGTK
+1043 NGI
-1050 SSTPEGTQDRR
+1050 SSTKGGSPE
-1061 CPWKGCRRNCK
+1061 
-1072 AEFGGRQSD
+1072 
-1081 NNPVSPL
+1081 
-1088 AGCSPTP
+1088 GCSPTP
-1095 YDYPTPES
+1095 YDFPTPES

-1114 YVFVVELERGP
+1114 YVFVVELERGA

-1136 HTPLTSPGIYIRTL
+1136 HTPLGSTGIYIRTL
-1150 IEDSPAAADGRLSI
+1150 IEGSPAAADGRLAI

-1179 DYQRL
+1179 DYQ
-1184 QGRAARTHLAVSALR
+1184 
-1199 AQLLWAHFFGAVSLW
+1199 
-1214 LGPQRSPL
+1214 
-1222 PLAALCSAV
+1222 SAV

-1256 VSSSSSS
+1256 ISSSASS

>member
-1 MRVLAGAK
+1 MEGEKAREKDGKLRLMTTARAMFYGSSSTMAPPSKSRLKRQSRLFSQVLYRTLSYKDRSSASASPTAGEDDPAELSTQLSAPGILKIFGGNICAGTNYKSVLVTGSSGARELVKEALERYGLSQLSAGQYALCDVIGRFEGPEKQWQMEGLRVLGDHEKPLLIQDLWKPREGFSRRLELRRRAEVEELAARDVDTTTAGINAQARKLQRHRARGARRAPAGAE
-9 RLSTP
+9 RGPP
-14 PALRRSLSESSL
+14 PALRRSLSETSL
-26 GRPASRDEEQL
+26 GPAARGAGSGAGPPP
-37 RRHCS
+37 RHCS
-42 TLPDSLRAPA
+42 TLPGS
-52 SPRGPAAEERSGS
+52 PAAARSGG

-87 KEIVKEIHFGVQ
+87 
-99 ELRGARTSCLHH
+99 
-111 PRFSRGKEN
+111 
-120 KERAV
+120 
-125 VLLARGA
+125 
-132 GSGGVAAHPAQPPL
+132 
-146 LTPRLPARQDSL
+146 DSL

-198 ASRHRSEEQLVLEP
+198 PSRHRSEEKLVLEP
-212 SAGAGVSIN
+212 IAGAGISVN
-221 FCQVARTAV
+221 FAEVARTVV

-248 DPTKAQPLPAQTLLR
+248 DPMKAQPLPAQTLLR
-263 LRALHPEGPP
+263 LRALHPAGPQGPP

-280 LLRERGFSGAPSKKR
+280 LLKERDPATKKQGPSST
-295 GSSPTGG
+295 SSP
-302 PRAPRRKLML
+302 RVPRRKLLL
-312 EFEPAAEDV
+312 EFEPAYEDV
-321 LLRRIVTL
+321 LLQRIMTL

-366 KAAKMIQRTVWVSRW
+366 KAAKMIQRTVW
-381 GGAKGW
+381 
-387 GQWGPPPGFPSLVP
+387 
-401 TSSLVLS
+401 
-408 PSLPAQERTRELAE
+408 ERTRELAE
-422 KQSQHQDPAALSR
+422 KQSQHQDPATLSR
-435 FGIADLLPDLQHIL
+435 FTITDLLPDLQHIL
-449 FWMSNAIEVLYFV
+449 FWMANAIEVLYFV

-474 EELDVKGS
+474 EELDVRGS

-517 KPRKSVE
+517 K
-524 LPRRASLLGR
+524 
-534 RCLGRARLAPAA
+534 
-546 ARRGGQQGIM
+546 
-556 VRFRAGGKGA
+556 
-566 PGLSP
+566 
-571 LDRAAPRGSR
+571 
-581 EQSGQCEA
+581 
-589 GERGVV
+589 
-595 CGTRP
+595 
-600 ARTQGMLLGC
+600 
-610 SVLASLSAAAQR
+610 
-622 GGVLGVGCGSCK
+622 
-634 KQTNKQR
+634 
-641 KERGAAVS
+641 
-649 SQLLLPPGQCLYVS
+649 CLYVS

-672 FPNPSEGREGWRA
+672 FQSEGRESWRA

-695 VVLTYQAVLDLLRQY
+695 IVLIYQAALDLLRQY

-772 LAQQF
+772 LTQQF

-782 SVANLLAMPGSQLLQ
+782 SVANLLAMPGSQLVQ
-797 LSWPALRAEFPALS
+797 MTWASLRAEFPALS

-816 RVLSQ
+816 RVLSE

-827 VGFVAA
+827 VGCIAA
-833 WQPGEEESTAAF
+833 WQPGEEESPATF
-845 QHEGMLESFDNHPPI
+845 QPDEMLESFDNHPPI

-898 PHGGEGP
+898 PHTIEGP
-905 GSAPP
+905 HSAPP
-910 KVASVPAPHGGA
+910 KKEAYTTPGVLEVSESPAAALGSSITQDYSSRGGC
-922 VFGVGG
+922 
-928 GAFFGYLFLLFKKE
+928 
-942 PRATPEIL
+942 
-950 DENVSLVAAPGGCT
+950 AAP
-964 EPELDGSPQPT
+964 EGSPLRYLAT
-975 LDANGCPRQHL
+975 NGCPCEHPT
-986 AGEPQLQEKL
+986 GEPQLQEKL
-996 QQLQLGRG
+996 QQLQLGTGPAPKAG
-1004 TAPPA
+1004 TAPPD

-1019 PLNFDSA
+1019 PLNFDSG

-1033 TGKAL
+1033 TGKGL
-1038 QDPRR
+1038 QDHRR

-1050 SSTPEGTQDRR
+1050 GSTPE
-1061 CPWKGCRRNCK
+1061 
-1072 AEFGGRQSD
+1072 
-1081 NNPVSPL
+1081 
-1088 AGCSPTP
+1088 GCSPTP

-1125 LGLGMGLIDGL
+1125 IGLGMGLIDGL
-1136 HTPLTSPGIYIRTL
+1136 HTPLCSPGIYIRTL

-1179 DYQRL
+1179 DYQ
-1184 QGRAARTHLAVSALR
+1184 
-1199 AQLLWAHFFGAVSLW
+1199 
-1214 LGPQRSPL
+1214 
-1222 PLAALCSAV
+1222 SAV

-1256 VSSSSSS
+1256 SSSSSSS

>member
-1 MRVLAGAK
+1 MFYGPSSTMAPPSKSRLKRQGRLFSQVLYRTLSYKDRASASPAAAEDDPAELSTQLSAPGILKIFGGNICAGTNYKSVLVTGSSGARELVKEALERYGLSQLSAAQYALCDVIGRFQGPEKQWHTEGLRVLGDHEKPLLIQDLWKPREGFSRRLELRRRAEVEEMAARDVDTTTAGQSWVWGRVRGWDAAPGALPHPQLSHCSSK
-9 RLSTP
+9 TGATPAVRLS
-14 PALRRSLSESSL
+14 ALQISQPTVVL
-26 GRPASRDEEQL
+26 
-37 RRHCS
+37 
-42 TLPDSLRAPA
+42 
-52 SPRGPAAEERSGS
+52 PAAAACPGCGGGS

-87 KEIVKEIHFGVQ
+87 
-99 ELRGARTSCLHH
+99 
-111 PRFSRGKEN
+111 
-120 KERAV
+120 
-125 VLLARGA
+125 
-132 GSGGVAAHPAQPPL
+132 
-146 LTPRLPARQDSL
+146 DSL

-198 ASRHRSEEQLVLEP
+198 PSRHRSEERLVLEP
-212 SAGAGVSIN
+212 IAGAGISVN
-221 FCQVARTAV
+221 FCEVARTVV

-248 DPTKAQPLPAQTLLR
+248 DPMKAQPLPAQTLLR
-263 LRALHPEGPP
+263 LRALHPAGPQ

-280 LLRERGFSGAPSKKR
+280 LLKEKDPAAKKR
-295 GSSPTGG
+295 GPSPAGG
-302 PRAPRRKLML
+302 PRTPRRRLQL

-321 LLRRIVTL
+321 LLRRIMTL

-354 SFEPGDFGQLLL
+354 NFEPGDFGQLLL
-366 KAAKMIQRTVWVSRW
+366 KAAKMIQRTVW
-381 GGAKGW
+381 
-387 GQWGPPPGFPSLVP
+387 
-401 TSSLVLS
+401 
-408 PSLPAQERTRELAE
+408 ERTRELAE
-422 KQSQHQDPAALSR
+422 KQSQHQDPATLSR
-435 FGIADLLPDLQHIL
+435 FTITDLLPDLQHII
-449 FWMSNAIEVLYFV
+449 FWMANAIEILYFV

-474 EELDVKGS
+474 EELDIKGS

-517 KPRKSVE
+517 K
-524 LPRRASLLGR
+524 
-534 RCLGRARLAPAA
+534 
-546 ARRGGQQGIM
+546 
-556 VRFRAGGKGA
+556 
-566 PGLSP
+566 
-571 LDRAAPRGSR
+571 
-581 EQSGQCEA
+581 
-589 GERGVV
+589 
-595 CGTRP
+595 
-600 ARTQGMLLGC
+600 
-610 SVLASLSAAAQR
+610 
-622 GGVLGVGCGSCK
+622 
-634 KQTNKQR
+634 
-641 KERGAAVS
+641 
-649 SQLLLPPGQCLYVS
+649 CLYVS

-672 FPNPSEGREGWRA
+672 FQSECRESWRG

-695 VVLTYQAVLDLLRQY
+695 VVLIYQAVLDLLHQY

-721 AYLFFFSNTLLFNQ
+721 SYLFFFSNTLLFNQ
-735 LLDKGSSLGCFHWS
+735 LLDKGSSLGCYHWS

-760 LLEWLRGAGFEQ
+760 LLEWLRSAGFEQ

-782 SVANLLAMPGSQLLQ
+782 SVANLLAMPGSQLVQ
-797 LSWPALRAEFPALS
+797 MTWPSLRAEFPALS

-827 VGFVAA
+827 VGCISA
-833 WQPGEEESTAAF
+833 WQPSEEDSPATF
-845 QHEGMLESFDNHPPI
+845 QPAPSLCLSDEMLESFDNHPPI

-888 HFLWSLQSKS
+888 HFLWSLQSRS
-898 PHGGEGP
+898 PHSSEGP
-905 GSAPP
+905 GSALPKALPSNLVSGEEGEMSVGSAPVLRVSPLPRRIIAPWEAVPSQRGTPSSARPP
-910 KVASVPAPHGGA
+910 
-922 VFGVGG
+922 
-928 GAFFGYLFLLFKKE
+928 E
-942 PRATPEIL
+942 PP
-950 DENVSLVAAPGGCT
+950 
-964 EPELDGSPQPT
+964 
-975 LDANGCPRQHL
+975 

-996 QQLQLGRG
+996 KQLQLGRSPVPKGG
-1004 TAPPA
+1004 TAPTDS
-1009 PSCLL
+1009 SCLL

-1019 PLNFDSA
+1019 PLNFDCG

-1033 TGKAL
+1033 TGKGL
-1038 QDPRR
+1038 QEPRR

-1050 SSTPEGTQDRR
+1050 GSAPE
-1061 CPWKGCRRNCK
+1061 
-1072 AEFGGRQSD
+1072 
-1081 NNPVSPL
+1081 
-1088 AGCSPTP
+1088 GCSPTP

-1125 LGLGMGLIDGL
+1125 IGLGMGLIDGV
-1136 HTPLTSPGIYIRTL
+1136 HTPLCSPGIYIRTL

-1179 DYQRL
+1179 DYQ
-1184 QGRAARTHLAVSALR
+1184 
-1199 AQLLWAHFFGAVSLW
+1199 
-1214 LGPQRSPL
+1214 
-1222 PLAALCSAV
+1222 SAV

-1248 DMEIAKKI
+1248 DIEIAKKI
-1256 VSSSSSS
+1256 

>member
-1 MRVLAGAK
+1 MEGEKAREKDGKLRPMTASRTMFYGSPSTMAPPSKNRLKRQSRIFSQVLYRTLSYKDRSSTSASPAAREDDPAELSTQLSAPGVLKIFGGNICAGTNYKSVLATGSSGARELVKEALERYGLSQLSAGQYALCDVIGRFEGPEKRWQTEGLRVLGDHEKPLLIQDLWKPREGFSRRLELRKRAEVEELAARDVDTTTAGINAQARKLQRHRARGAAGAEH
-9 RLSTP
+9 RGAP
-14 PALRRSLSESSL
+14 PAPALRRSLSETSL
-26 GRPASRDEEQL
+26 GPPPRPPQ
-37 RRHCS
+37 RHGC
-42 TLPDSLRAPA
+42 AP
-52 SPRGPAAEERSGS
+52 SPAARSGGS

-87 KEIVKEIHFGVQ
+87 
-99 ELRGARTSCLHH
+99 
-111 PRFSRGKEN
+111 
-120 KERAV
+120 
-125 VLLARGA
+125 
-132 GSGGVAAHPAQPPL
+132 
-146 LTPRLPARQDSL
+146 DSL

-185 DILPLHCTIRKLR
+185 DILPLHCTIRKLQH
-198 ASRHRSEEQLVLEP
+198 SHHRLEEKLVLEP
-212 SAGAGVSIN
+212 IAGAAISIN
-221 FCQVARTAV
+221 FAEVARTVV

-248 DPTKAQPLPAQTLLR
+248 DPMKAQPLPAQTLLR
-263 LRALHPEGPP
+263 LRALHPAVPEGPP
-273 VCGACGS
+273 ICGACGS
-280 LLRERGFSGAPSKKR
+280 LLKDRDPATKKR
-295 GSSPTGG
+295 GPSPAGG
-302 PRAPRRKLML
+302 PRVPRRKLLL

-321 LLRRIVTL
+321 LLRRIMTL

-354 SFEPGDFGQLLL
+354 SFQPGDFGQLLL
-366 KAAKMIQRTVWVSRW
+366 KAARMIQRMVW
-381 GGAKGW
+381 
-387 GQWGPPPGFPSLVP
+387 
-401 TSSLVLS
+401 
-408 PSLPAQERTRELAE
+408 ERTRELAE

-435 FGIADLLPDLQHIL
+435 FTITDLLPDLQHIL
-449 FWMSNAIEVLYFV
+449 FWMANAIEVLYFV

-474 EELDVKGS
+474 EELDVRGS

-517 KPRKSVE
+517 K
-524 LPRRASLLGR
+524 
-534 RCLGRARLAPAA
+534 
-546 ARRGGQQGIM
+546 
-556 VRFRAGGKGA
+556 
-566 PGLSP
+566 
-571 LDRAAPRGSR
+571 
-581 EQSGQCEA
+581 
-589 GERGVV
+589 
-595 CGTRP
+595 
-600 ARTQGMLLGC
+600 
-610 SVLASLSAAAQR
+610 
-622 GGVLGVGCGSCK
+622 
-634 KQTNKQR
+634 
-641 KERGAAVS
+641 
-649 SQLLLPPGQCLYVS
+649 CLYVS

-672 FPNPSEGREGWRA
+672 FQNECRESWRA

-695 VVLTYQAVLDLLRQY
+695 IVLIYQAALDLLRQY

-772 LAQQF
+772 LAHQF

-782 SVANLLAMPGSQLLQ
+782 SVANLLAMPGSQLVQ
-797 LSWPALRAEFPALS
+797 MSWPSLRAEFPALS

-827 VGFVAA
+827 VGSIAA
-833 WQPGEEESTAAF
+833 WQPGEDETPAAF
-845 QHEGMLESFDNHPPI
+845 QPDEMLESFDNHPPI

-888 HFLWSLQSKS
+888 HFLWSLHSKS
-898 PHGGEGP
+898 PCAGEGP

-910 KVASVPAPHGGA
+910 K
-922 VFGVGG
+922 
-928 GAFFGYLFLLFKKE
+928 KE
-942 PRATPEIL
+942 ARATPEVL
-950 DENVSLVAAPGGCT
+950 EVNESPATTLGSKTPTLEDYCFPGGCV
-964 EPELDGSPQPT
+964 ELEAERDPPFCPPT
-975 LDANGCPRQHL
+975 NGCSCEPPTS
-986 AGEPQLQEKL
+986 EPQLQEKL

-1004 TAPPA
+1004 PAPKAGTAPTD

-1019 PLNFDSA
+1019 PLNFDSG

-1033 TGKAL
+1033 ISKGL

-1043 NGMNGTK
+1043 NGLNGTK
-1050 SSTPEGTQDRR
+1050 GSTPE
-1061 CPWKGCRRNCK
+1061 
-1072 AEFGGRQSD
+1072 
-1081 NNPVSPL
+1081 
-1088 AGCSPTP
+1088 GCSPTP

-1136 HTPLTSPGIYIRTL
+1136 HTPLCSPGIYIRTL
-1150 IEDSPAAADGRLSI
+1150 IEDSPADADGRLSI

-1179 DYQRL
+1179 DYQ
-1184 QGRAARTHLAVSALR
+1184 
-1199 AQLLWAHFFGAVSLW
+1199 
-1214 LGPQRSPL
+1214 
-1222 PLAALCSAV
+1222 SAV

-1256 VSSSSSS
+1256 SSSSSSS

>member
-1 MRVLAGAK
+1 MFYGSSSTMGPPSKNRLKRQSRIFSQVLYRTLSYKDRSSASASPAAGEDDPAELSTQLSAPGVLKIFGGNICAGTNYKSVLATGSSGARELVKEALERYGLSQLSAGQYALCDVIGRFEGPEKRWQTEGLRVLGDHEKPLLIQDLWKPREGFSRRLELRKRAEVEELAARDVDTTTAVSPRAGGTAQRDAVGLGPQSVPTCK
-9 RLSTP
+9 LLGMDGSDAACLGEASASPSSSTP
-14 PALRRSLSESSL
+14 KRCETPGVTGTDWRRVPSPPPPWFML
-26 GRPASRDEEQL
+26 
-37 RRHCS
+37 H
-42 TLPDSLRAPA
+42 LP
-52 SPRGPAAEERSGS
+52 
-65 SMRYSLYQSPHLL
+65 
-78 LLQGYSQQH
+78 
-87 KEIVKEIHFGVQ
+87 
-99 ELRGARTSCLHH
+99 TW
-111 PRFSRGKEN
+111 
-120 KERAV
+120 
-125 VLLARGA
+125 
-132 GSGGVAAHPAQPPL
+132 
-146 LTPRLPARQDSL
+146 QDSL

-198 ASRHRSEEQLVLEP
+198 PSRRCWEEKLVLEP
-212 SAGAGVSIN
+212 ITGAGISVN
-221 FCQVARTAV
+221 FAEVARTVV

-248 DPTKAQPLPAQTLLR
+248 DPMKAQPLPAQTLLR
-263 LRALHPEGPP
+263 LRALHPTVPEGPP

-280 LLRERGFSGAPSKKR
+280 LLKERDPAAKKQGPS
-295 GSSPTGG
+295 PIGG
-302 PRAPRRKLML
+302 PRVPRRKLLL

-321 LLRRIVTL
+321 LLRRIMTL

-354 SFEPGDFGQLLL
+354 SFEPGGFGQLLL
-366 KAAKMIQRTVWVSRW
+366 KVAKMIQRTVW
-381 GGAKGW
+381 
-387 GQWGPPPGFPSLVP
+387 
-401 TSSLVLS
+401 
-408 PSLPAQERTRELAE
+408 ERTRELAE

-435 FGIADLLPDLQHIL
+435 FTITDLLPDLQHII
-449 FWMSNAIEVLYFV
+449 FWMANAIEVLYFV
-462 QQKSPTYIQSME
+462 QQKSPTYIQTME
-474 EELDVKGS
+474 EELDVRGS

-517 KPRKSVE
+517 K
-524 LPRRASLLGR
+524 
-534 RCLGRARLAPAA
+534 
-546 ARRGGQQGIM
+546 
-556 VRFRAGGKGA
+556 
-566 PGLSP
+566 
-571 LDRAAPRGSR
+571 
-581 EQSGQCEA
+581 
-589 GERGVV
+589 
-595 CGTRP
+595 
-600 ARTQGMLLGC
+600 
-610 SVLASLSAAAQR
+610 
-622 GGVLGVGCGSCK
+622 
-634 KQTNKQR
+634 
-641 KERGAAVS
+641 
-649 SQLLLPPGQCLYVS
+649 CLYVS

-672 FPNPSEGREGWRA
+672 FQNECRESWWG
-685 SPPLP
+685 SSPLP

-695 VVLTYQAVLDLLRQY
+695 VVLIYQAVLDLLHQY

-782 SVANLLAMPGSQLLQ
+782 SVANLLAMPGSQLVQ
-797 LSWPALRAEFPALS
+797 MTWPSLRAEFPALS

-827 VGFVAA
+827 VGCIAV
-833 WQPGEEESTAAF
+833 WQPSEEESPATF
-845 QHEGMLESFDNHPPI
+845 QPDEMLESFDNHPPI

-874 TLDDNIYRHLLYIR
+874 TLDDNIYQHLLYIR

-898 PHGGEGP
+898 PHTSEGP

-910 KVASVPAPHGGA
+910 KVACTPRRGCSSPGWAGGA
-922 VFGVGG
+922 QLLPW
-928 GAFFGYLFLLFKKE
+928 GAPS
-942 PRATPEIL
+942 PRRTTAPWG
-950 DENVSLVAAPGGCT
+950 AAPSRRGAPCSAW
-964 EPELDGSPQPT
+964 PPT
-975 LDANGCPRQHL
+975 AAP
-986 AGEPQLQEKL
+986 
-996 QQLQLGRG
+996 LGRG
-1004 TAPPA
+1004 PAPKAGTAPTD

-1033 TGKAL
+1033 TGKGL

-1050 SSTPEGTQDRR
+1050 GITPE
-1061 CPWKGCRRNCK
+1061 
-1072 AEFGGRQSD
+1072 
-1081 NNPVSPL
+1081 
-1088 AGCSPTP
+1088 GCSPTP

-1125 LGLGMGLIDGL
+1125 IGLGMGLIDGL
-1136 HTPLTSPGIYIRTL
+1136 HTPLCSPGIYIRTL
-1150 IEDSPAAADGRLSI
+1150 IEDSPAATDGRLSI

-1179 DYQRL
+1179 DYQ
-1184 QGRAARTHLAVSALR
+1184 
-1199 AQLLWAHFFGAVSLW
+1199 
-1214 LGPQRSPL
+1214 
-1222 PLAALCSAV
+1222 SAV

-1256 VSSSSSS
+1256 

>member
-1 MRVLAGAK
+1 MEGKKAREKDGKLCFMTTSRSMFYGPSSTMAPPSKGRLKRQSRLFSQVLYRTLSYKDRGSAAPEDDPAELSTQLSAPGILKIFGGNICAGTNYKSVLVTGSSGARELVKEALERYGLSQLSAAQYALCDVIGRFQGPERQWHTEGLRVLGDHEKPLLIQDLWKPREGFSRRLELRRRAEVEEMAARDVDTTTAGINAQARKLQRHRARGARRAAGAE
-9 RLSTP
+9 RRGPP
-14 PALRRSLSESSL
+14 PALRRSLSETSL
-26 GRPASRDEEQL
+26 GTPARRAASGAGSGAGARLQ
-37 RRHCS
+37 RHCS
-42 TLPDSLRAPA
+42 TLPGS
-52 SPRGPAAEERSGS
+52 PAAARSGGSSSS

-87 KEIVKEIHFGVQ
+87 
-99 ELRGARTSCLHH
+99 
-111 PRFSRGKEN
+111 
-120 KERAV
+120 
-125 VLLARGA
+125 
-132 GSGGVAAHPAQPPL
+132 
-146 LTPRLPARQDSL
+146 DSL

-198 ASRHRSEEQLVLEP
+198 PSRHRSEERLVLEP
-212 SAGAGVSIN
+212 IAGAGVSVN
-221 FCQVARTAV
+221 FAEVARTVV

-263 LRALHPEGPP
+263 LRALHPEGPH

-280 LLRERGFSGAPSKKR
+280 LLREKKDPAAKKR
-295 GSSPTGG
+295 GPSPARG
-302 PRAPRRKLML
+302 PRTPRRKLQL

-321 LLRRIVTL
+321 LLRRIMTL

-354 SFEPGDFGQLLL
+354 NFEPGDFGQLLL
-366 KAAKMIQRTVWVSRW
+366 KAAKMIQRTVW
-381 GGAKGW
+381 
-387 GQWGPPPGFPSLVP
+387 
-401 TSSLVLS
+401 
-408 PSLPAQERTRELAE
+408 ERTRELAE
-422 KQSQHQDPAALSR
+422 KQSQHQDPATLSR
-435 FGIADLLPDLQHIL
+435 FTISDLLPDLQHII
-449 FWMSNAIEVLYFV
+449 FWMANAIEILYFV

-474 EELDVKGS
+474 EELDIKGS

-517 KPRKSVE
+517 K
-524 LPRRASLLGR
+524 
-534 RCLGRARLAPAA
+534 
-546 ARRGGQQGIM
+546 
-556 VRFRAGGKGA
+556 
-566 PGLSP
+566 
-571 LDRAAPRGSR
+571 
-581 EQSGQCEA
+581 
-589 GERGVV
+589 
-595 CGTRP
+595 
-600 ARTQGMLLGC
+600 
-610 SVLASLSAAAQR
+610 
-622 GGVLGVGCGSCK
+622 
-634 KQTNKQR
+634 
-641 KERGAAVS
+641 
-649 SQLLLPPGQCLYVS
+649 CLYVS

-672 FPNPSEGREGWRA
+672 FQSECRESWRGT
-685 SPPLP
+685 PPLP

-695 VVLTYQAVLDLLRQY
+695 VVLIYQAVLDLLHQY

-735 LLDKGSSLGCFHWS
+735 LLDKGSSLGCYHWS

-782 SVANLLAMPGSQLLQ
+782 SVANLLAMPGSQLVQ
-797 LSWPALRAEFPALS
+797 MSWPSLRAEFPALS

-827 VGFVAA
+827 VGCISA
-833 WQPGEEESTAAF
+833 WQPSEEESPATF
-845 QHEGMLESFDNHPPI
+845 QPDEMLESFDNHPPI

-888 HFLWSLQSKS
+888 HFLWSLQSRS
-898 PHGGEGP
+898 PHTSEGP
-905 GSAPP
+905 GSALP
-910 KVASVPAPHGGA
+910 KKEASTAPEVLEA
-922 VFGVGG
+922 SEGG
-928 GAFFGYLFLLFKKE
+928 GTIAQEDFCSLRGCAQPEGNPQLCLAPSAGPCE
-942 PRATPEIL
+942 PP
-950 DENVSLVAAPGGCT
+950 
-964 EPELDGSPQPT
+964 
-975 LDANGCPRQHL
+975 

-996 QQLQLGRG
+996 KQLQLGRSPVPKAG
-1004 TAPPA
+1004 TAPTDS
-1009 PSCLL
+1009 SCLL

-1019 PLNFDSA
+1019 PLNFDSG

-1033 TGKAL
+1033 KGL
-1038 QDPRR
+1038 QEPRR
-1043 NGMNGTK
+1043 NGTK
-1050 SSTPEGTQDRR
+1050 GGTPE
-1061 CPWKGCRRNCK
+1061 
-1072 AEFGGRQSD
+1072 
-1081 NNPVSPL
+1081 
-1088 AGCSPTP
+1088 GCSPTP

-1125 LGLGMGLIDGL
+1125 IGLGMGLIDGV
-1136 HTPLTSPGIYIRTL
+1136 HTPLCSPGIYIRTL

-1179 DYQRL
+1179 DYQ
-1184 QGRAARTHLAVSALR
+1184 
-1199 AQLLWAHFFGAVSLW
+1199 
-1214 LGPQRSPL
+1214 
-1222 PLAALCSAV
+1222 SAV

-1248 DMEIAKKI
+1248 DIEIAKKI
-1256 VSSSSSS
+1256 SSSSSSS

>member
-1 MRVLAGAK
+1 MFYGPSSMAPPPKHRLKRQGRLLSQVLHRTLSYKDRTSPAADGDDPAELSTQLSAPGILKIFGGNICAGTNYKSVLATSSSGARELVKEALERYGLSQRSAAQYALCDVIGRFEGPEKRWHTEGLRVLGDHEKPLLIQDLWKPREGFSRRLELRRRAEVEELAARDVDTTTAGRGINAQARKLQRHRARGAMRVLPGAQ
-9 RLSTP
+9 RLGTP

-26 GRPASRDEEQL
+26 GRPAARDEERL
-37 RRHCS
+37 RRHCC
-42 TLPDSLRAPA
+42 TLPDGV
-52 SPRGPAAEERSGS
+52 RGPCAEQRSGS
-65 SMRYSLYQSPHLL
+65 SMRYSLYHSPHLL

-87 KEIVKEIHFGVQ
+87 
-99 ELRGARTSCLHH
+99 
-111 PRFSRGKEN
+111 
-120 KERAV
+120 
-125 VLLARGA
+125 
-132 GSGGVAAHPAQPPL
+132 
-146 LTPRLPARQDSL
+146 DSL

-178 SISLSAP
+178 SITLSAP
-185 DILPLHCTIRKLR
+185 DILPLHCTIRRLR
-198 ASRHRSEEQLVLEP
+198 ASRPRAEEQLVLEP
-212 SAGAGVSIN
+212 IAGAGISVN
-221 FCQVARTAV
+221 FSEVTRPVV

-248 DPTKAQPLPAQTLLR
+248 DPVKAQPLPAQTLLR
-263 LRALHPEGPP
+263 LRALHPQGPP

-280 LLRERGFSGAPSKKR
+280 MLKERGGPDAHPQSPS
-295 GSSPTGG
+295 PIDG
-302 PRAPRRKLML
+302 PRAPRRKVLL

-321 LLRRIVTL
+321 LLRRILTL

-366 KAAKMIQRTVWVSRW
+366 KVAKMIQRTVW
-381 GGAKGW
+381 
-387 GQWGPPPGFPSLVP
+387 
-401 TSSLVLS
+401 
-408 PSLPAQERTRELAE
+408 ERTRELAE

-435 FGIADLLPDLQHIL
+435 FTITDLLPDLQHIL

-495 EAMTVLEE
+495 EAMTLLEE

-517 KPRKSVE
+517 K
-524 LPRRASLLGR
+524 
-534 RCLGRARLAPAA
+534 
-546 ARRGGQQGIM
+546 
-556 VRFRAGGKGA
+556 
-566 PGLSP
+566 
-571 LDRAAPRGSR
+571 
-581 EQSGQCEA
+581 
-589 GERGVV
+589 
-595 CGTRP
+595 
-600 ARTQGMLLGC
+600 
-610 SVLASLSAAAQR
+610 
-622 GGVLGVGCGSCK
+622 
-634 KQTNKQR
+634 
-641 KERGAAVS
+641 
-649 SQLLLPPGQCLYVS
+649 CLYVS

-672 FPNPSEGREGWRA
+672 FQKENREGWRA
-685 SPPLP
+685 APPLP

-695 VVLTYQAVLDLLRQY
+695 VVLIYQAVLELLRQY
-710 EVHPEI
+710 EVHPEV

-772 LAQQF
+772 LSQQF

-782 SVANLLAMPGSQLLQ
+782 SVADLLAMPGSQLLQ
-797 LSWPALRAEFPALS
+797 MTWLSLRAEFPALS

-821 CQAVMD
+821 CQAAME
-827 VGFVAA
+827 VGSVTA
-833 WQPGEEESTAAF
+833 WQPHGEESVAAF
-845 QHEGMLESFDNHPPI
+845 QHAPALCPTDEVLESFDNHPPI
-860 ILPSGG
+860 VLPSSG

-874 TLDDNIYRHLLYIR
+874 TLDDNIYRHLLYVR

-898 PHGGEGP
+898 PRAGEGP

-910 KVASVPAPHGGA
+910 KVGKCGLSHKQSMQGHPCSKSPSPLPALSPSALPPPLPPWGHIALLRGCRSPMSPPEMSVQ
-922 VFGVGG
+922 
-928 GAFFGYLFLLFKKE
+928 
-942 PRATPEIL
+942 
-950 DENVSLVAAPGGCT
+950 S
-964 EPELDGSPQPT
+964 
-975 LDANGCPRQHL
+975 
-986 AGEPQLQEKL
+986 
-996 QQLQLGRG
+996 
-1004 TAPPA
+1004 
-1009 PSCLL
+1009 
-1014 TPPTT
+1014 PTT
-1019 PLNFDSA
+1019 PLNFDST
-1026 SPESPQG
+1026 SPESPQSSG
-1033 TGKAL
+1033 TGL
-1038 QDPRR
+1038 QDPHR

-1050 SSTPEGTQDRR
+1050 GGSPE
-1061 CPWKGCRRNCK
+1061 
-1072 AEFGGRQSD
+1072 
-1081 NNPVSPL
+1081 
-1088 AGCSPTP
+1088 GCSPTP

-1136 HTPLTSPGIYIRTL
+1136 HTPLCSPGIYIRTL
-1150 IEDSPAAADGRLSI
+1150 IEGSPAGADGRLSI

-1179 DYQRL
+1179 DYQ
-1184 QGRAARTHLAVSALR
+1184 
-1199 AQLLWAHFFGAVSLW
+1199 
-1214 LGPQRSPL
+1214 
-1222 PLAALCSAV
+1222 SAV

-1256 VSSSSSS
+1256 